1 MENYEFERGALMKR
15 TFGKILSFALV
26 LAMVLSMVPAV
37 LAASATDTSAYL
49 APGSNETFTYSYTG
63 TTGSAPNMA
72 ELFWVSSKEDVATV
86 TNSKAPNSSKETQTV
101 TAVSAGTTTISVWK
115 NEADYKKNGSN
126 YYSGSALKTWTVTV
140 TEWKVTL
147 SFSGSSSGWYYG
159 SGSSS
164 TTTISAGEKKTL
176 TATVTGPQGKV
187 ANAKVKFEVASGNQ
201 TMLHFDSLSST
212 GYSSTKDVTVSSGYS
227 STATSGTAAVDVY
240 GGSKGGFVTITATIV
255 GVDTS
260 KNTNAKATITPR
272 VIGPESWTVSLPTA
286 QQTMTIKKND
296 YSQKLTPSVVTG
308 NSSSTV
314 SGAKFVYK
322 FLEKRSPAV
331 ADKSEY
337 VLSDSSYY
345 MQVYDGSITPYRVT
359 SGPVKVRVY
368 VEGYVNNDDPD
379 AYPYAE
385 ASIMITDSTANGVSI
400 DYKNESTKFKMNN
413 GTYVLAC
420 KDTNNGTDVVFTDGT
435 EIVTALT
442 LKATVDSTNATADA
456 KRVTWTTNAPEVARF
471 GVNNSYT
478 GDEATLTTT
487 GAGSVTVTAEVDGKK
502 ATMTFTVWLAREYDK
517 IVTKPDIPTAISS
530 REDAFNSFSQQ
541 LVTVHLSR
549 TDGTVSLP
557 MKNVQFMDSSTIQLK
572 GWIDGFDTLNRVAY
586 FPKTSGADVI
596 ESGTATVSDIMII
609 NQPQDAT
616 YKLNA
621 TVGTLSVTASI
632 TGTNKTLKTFTWYDN
647 NNKAVKTE
655 SVYSTS
661 GTAVATRTSTLNLS
675 DFITSA
681 GSYGFYCVISGGNT
695 GNNTSTSTINTR
707 TAMITIGGDYNVK
720 ITPSASS
727 VKPGD
732 TVTLN
737 AVPQQYN
744 PARKTYTDVTGK
756 TYTVSWTVTEGS
768 DVVTL
773 NSRTGS
779 SVTLTAKSGGTAT
792 ITAET
797 TIDGNKYTGTQKI
810 TVTVPAAEDVRLT
823 LEEDATY
830 VMLDGGKLSDAVK
843 KATSTTPSTFS
854 FTLPTT
860 GTIYSSSSL
869 SSSISAGNKY
879 SASDV
884 SRMAFKPS
892 RSAGSYTID
901 YAAYGTSGQIA
912 TGKLVI
918 MTNAG
923 TVAYHI
929 SANESQT
936 MQVSDFQS
944 VYGSGLSSV
953 KFGTA
958 SDSRG
963 ALYKGSSTS
972 SGKVGSES
980 YYVSTG
986 TTLLKNV
993 TFIAGSST
1001 AKYSVVIP
1009 FTAYG
1014 SNGEANGNLVIYVN
1028 DTHSVYSTGAT
1039 FKSMAIADELAPESN
1054 ASSAY
1059 ITITSVVGGKL
1070 YTQYS
1075 KINSCTALAA
1085 KDLGS
1090 TRFSFSGSNSIDN
1103 LYVLPLADSKTVE
1116 VNYTINGSD
1125 KGTLTFK
1132 VVQQTASSKF
1142 TDVSGSFKWAANS
1155 VDFMSGNGLV
1165 NGISTKNPN
1174 VFGPGQNMTRA
1185 MLVTILY
1192 RAAGEPSVAGIT
1204 NKFTDNKQNQYYYE
1218 PVLWA
1223 SSKGIVNGAT
1233 ATTFDPDGKITREQI
1248 AAILYRYAG
1257 SPAASSS
1264 ALNGFADQSAVSSY
1278 AVTAMQWAV
1287 GNGIITGV
1295 STNGRTTLSAKN
1307 NATRAQV
1314 SVMLHRFLTME
1325 Q

>member
-1 MENYEFERGALMKR
+1 MEICSDKNYEFERGALMKR

-26 LAMVLSMVPAV
+26 LAMVLAMVPAV
-37 LAASATDTSAYL
+37 LAAPKVGDAQYLALGETANLTCTGAKFWISSNPSAVSVTKTATGRATITALSTTSSGWGYGTATISAYEKE
-49 APGSNETFTYSYTG
+49 SDYT
-63 TTGSAPNMA
+63 S
-72 ELFWVSSKEDVATV
+72 
-86 TNSKAPNSSKETQTV
+86 TNY
-101 TAVSAGTTTISVWK
+101 
-115 NEADYKKNGSN
+115 ADRHD
-126 YYSGSALKTWTVTV
+126 ALMTWSVTV
-140 TEWKVTL
+140 SEWKVTL
-147 SFSGSSSGWYYG
+147 SLSGSNSYYG
-159 SGSSS
+159 STS
-164 TTTISAGEKKTL
+164 TDIPAGQYKTL

-187 ANAKVKFEVASGNQ
+187 KDAQVKFSVADAD
-201 TMLHFDSLSST
+201 MIHFDDLSRT
-212 GYSSTKDVTVSSGYS
+212 GTDIVKDVTVSGSNS
-227 STATSGTAAVDVY
+227 STATSGTTSVKLY
-240 GGSKGGFVTITATIV
+240 GGSKGGYVTVTAKIIYNNDAVNEKNENATATV
-255 GVDTS
+255 RPYV
-260 KNTNAKATITPR
+260 
-272 VIGPESWTVSLPTA
+272 VGPEGWTVSLPDSQLAVTL
-286 QQTMTIKKND
+286 KKGRNTNV
-296 YSQKLTPSVVTG
+296 LTPTLKTSS
-308 NSSSTV
+308 NSSAV
-314 SGAKFVYK
+314 SGTEFVYK
-322 FLEKRSPAV
+322 FVTTEGGKEIESGTSTL
-331 ADKSEY
+331 
-337 VLSDSSYY
+337 
-345 MQVYDGSITPYRVT
+345 MQIEPVTYNNTASANITAYST
-359 SGPVKVRVY
+359 CANVKVRVY
-368 VEGYVNNDDPD
+368 VKGYETPGSPHAD
-379 AYPYAE
+379 A
-385 ASIMITDSTANGVSI
+385 MITVTDSTISSLQIG
-400 DYKNESTKFKMNN
+400 YKNSTTANKIAD
-413 GTYVLAC
+413 GSYVLGY
-420 KDTNNGTDVVFTDGT
+420 KDSTDKDGVT
-435 EIVTALT
+435 LSDGRRIVTSPVLAATVTSSKSGNEAVDAARVVWTVNNPSVATFADGSTETTASEVT
-442 LKATVDSTNATADA
+442 LK
-456 KRVTWTTNAPEVARF
+456 
-471 GVNNSYT
+471 
-478 GDEATLTTT
+478 TT
-487 GAGSVTVTAEVDGKK
+487 GAGTVKITAKGDDKTAE
-502 ATMTFTVWLAREYDK
+502 MTLTVWQAREYDN
-517 IVTKPDIPTAISS
+517 ILTKPDIPSAVSDAKQAITKFCEQYASVELKNVYNGRASLKIQESTVQFVSNTSS
-530 REDAFNSFSQQ
+530 AIKLKGTLDAF
-541 LVTVHLSR
+541 
-549 TDGTVSLP
+549 D
-557 MKNVQFMDSSTIQLK
+557 TINK
-572 GWIDGFDTLNRVAY
+572 IAY
-586 FPKTSGADVI
+586 FPATSGGDVI
-596 ESGTATVSDIMII
+596 TSSTASVSSIMLIEE
-609 NQPQDAT
+609 PQDAT

-621 TVGTLSVTASI
+621 AVGTLTVKASI
-632 TGTNKTLKTFTWYDN
+632 IGTGKTLKTFTWYDN
-647 NNKAVKTE
+647 NNKVVDTQTVTNSA
-655 SVYSTS
+655 STY
-661 GTAVATRTSTLNLS
+661 TSTLNLA
-675 DFITSA
+675 DFVTSA
-681 GSYGFYCVISGGNT
+681 GTYGFKCVITGGT
-695 GNNTSTSTINTR
+695 DRVTETIETR
-707 TAMITIGGDYNVK
+707 TAIITIGGDYNVK

-756 TYTVSWTVTEGS
+756 TYTVSWTVTEGG
-768 DVVTL
+768 DVVAL

-810 TVTVPAAEDVRLT
+810 TVTVPAAQDVQLM
-823 LEEDATY
+823 LEEDASY

-912 TGKLVI
+912 TGKIVV

-944 VYGSGLSSV
+944 VYGSGLSYV
-953 KFGTA
+953 RFGTA

-1059 ITITSVVGGKL
+1059 ITITRVTGGKL

-1155 VDFMSGNGLV
+1155 VDFMYGNGLV

-1204 NKFTDNKQNQYYYE
+1204 NKFTDNRQNQYYYE

-1264 ALNGFADQSAVSSY
+1264 ALNGFADRSAVSSY

>member
-1 MENYEFERGALMKR
+1 MKR

-37 LAASATDTSAYL
+37 LAASATDTNAYL
-49 APGSNETFTYSYTG
+49 APGFDETFTYSYTG
-63 TTGSAPNMA
+63 TGTAPDMSQ
-72 ELFWVSSKEDVATV
+72 LFWVSGNEKVATV
-86 TNSKAPNSSKETQTV
+86 TNAPDGSSISKASQTV
-101 TAVSAGTTTISVWK
+101 TAVAAGSTTISVWK
-115 NEADYKKNGSN
+115 NQEDYNKNKNS
-126 YYSGSALKTWTVTV
+126 YYSSALKTWNVTV
-140 TEWKVTL
+140 TGWKVVL
-147 SFSGSSSGWYYG
+147 SFSGSSSGWYG
-159 SGSSS
+159 SGSS
-164 TTTISAGEKKTL
+164 TGTTINAGSKATL
-176 TATVTGPQGKV
+176 TATVTGPAGKV
-187 ANAKVKFEVASGNQ
+187 ENAKVQFTTADKTIALLDNN
-201 TMLHFDSLSST
+201 SSNDQVTKPVSTTSSSWGSSSATT
-212 GYSSTKDVTVSSGYS
+212 G
-227 STATSGTAAVDVY
+227 TATVDVY
-240 GGSKGGFVTITATIV
+240 GGTMGGYVDITATVMV
-255 GVDTS
+255 GDMAVNLS
-260 KNTNAKATITPR
+260 TNPDATATITPY
-272 VIGPESWTVSLPTA
+272 INGPEGWTVSLPENQRTL
-286 QQTMTIKKND
+286 TIKKTDNTQ
-296 YSQKLTPSVVTG
+296 YLKPTVTG
-308 NSSSTV
+308 LSGSTQPE
-314 SGAKFVYK
+314 FVYK
-322 FLEKRSPAV
+322 FVNGSSV
-331 ADKSEY
+331 
-337 VLSDSSYY
+337 SDSSTY
-345 MQVYDGSITPYRVT
+345 MQIASNGRITPRMTCQNV
-359 SGPVKVRVY
+359 VVRVY
-368 VEGYVNNDDPD
+368 VKGYTGDTN
-379 AYPYAE
+379 PYAE
-385 ASIMITDSTANGVSI
+385 TSITITDSTANGVSI
-400 DYKNESTKFKMNN
+400 DYKTEDTKFKMNN
-413 GTYVLAC
+413 GTYVLAY
-420 KDTNNGTDVVFTDGT
+420 KDTNNGTSVEFDDGT
-435 EIVTALT
+435 RIVTALE
-442 LKATVDSTNATADA
+442 LKATVDSTNAAADA
-456 KRVTWTTNAPEVARF
+456 KRVTWTTNAPNVARF
-471 GVNNSYT
+471 GINNSYT
-478 GDEATLTTT
+478 GNEATLTTT

-502 ATMTFTVWLAREYDK
+502 ATMTFTVWQAREYDQ
-517 IVTKPDIPTAISS
+517 IVTKPDIPTAISN
-530 REDAFNSFSQQ
+530 REDAFNAFSQQ
-541 LVTVHLSR
+541 YVTVHLSR

-557 MKNVQFMDSSTIQLK
+557 MKDVQFVNSSTIQLK
-572 GWIDGFDTLNRVAY
+572 GTIDGFDTLNRIAY
-586 FPKTSGADVI
+586 FPKSGVSDVI
-596 ESGTATVSDIMII
+596 QSGKAELSDIMII

-621 TVGTLSVTASI
+621 TVGTLSVTAS
-632 TGTNKTLKTFTWYDN
+632 TQKNKKLTSFTWYDN
-647 NNKAVKTE
+647 NDKAVKAET
-655 SVYSTS
+655 VNNKVTY
-661 GTAVATRTSTLNLS
+661 TSTLNLS
-675 DFITSA
+675 DFVTSA
-681 GSYGFYCVISGGNT
+681 GTYGFYCVINGSGN
-695 GNNTSTSTINTR
+695 STIKTR
-707 TAMITIGGDYNVK
+707 TAIITIGGDYNVK

-810 TVTVPAAEDVRLT
+810 TVTVPTAEDVRLM

-944 VYGSGLSSV
+944 VYGSGLSYV
-953 KFGTA
+953 RFGTA

-1059 ITITSVVGGKL
+1059 ITITRVVGGKL

-1155 VDFMSGNGLV
+1155 VDFMYGNGLV

>member
-1 MENYEFERGALMKR
+1 MKR

-37 LAASATDTSAYL
+37 LAASATDTNAYL
-49 APGSNETFTYSYTG
+49 APGFNETFTYSYTG
-63 TTGSAPNMA
+63 TSTPPDMSQ
-72 ELFWVSSKEDVATV
+72 LFWVSGNEKVATV
-86 TNSKAPNSSKETQTV
+86 TNTTDGSSISKASQTV
-101 TAVSAGTTTISVWK
+101 TAVATGSTTISVWK
-115 NEADYKKNGSN
+115 NQEDYNKNKNS
-126 YYSGSALKTWTVTV
+126 YYSSGALKTWNVTV
-140 TEWKVTL
+140 TGWKVVL
-147 SFSGSSSGWYYG
+147 SFSGSNSGWYG
-159 SGSSS
+159 SGFS
-164 TTTISAGEKKTL
+164 TGTTINAGSKATL
-176 TATVTGPQGKV
+176 TATVTGPAGKV
-187 ANAKVKFEVASGNQ
+187 ENAKVKFTTADKTIALLDNNSSNTQVTKPVSTTSSSWGSGSA
-201 TMLHFDSLSST
+201 TT
-212 GYSSTKDVTVSSGYS
+212 G
-227 STATSGTAAVDVY
+227 TATVDVY
-240 GGSKGGFVTITATIV
+240 GGTMGGYVDITATVMV
-255 GVDTS
+255 GDTAVNLS
-260 KNTNAKATITPR
+260 TNPDATATITPY
-272 VIGPESWTVSLPTA
+272 INGPEGWTVSLPENQRTL
-286 QQTMTIKKND
+286 TIKKTDNTQ
-296 YSQKLTPSVVTG
+296 YLKPTVTG
-308 NSSSTV
+308 FSGSTQPE
-314 SGAKFVYK
+314 FVYK
-322 FLEKRSPAV
+322 FVDGSN
-331 ADKSEY
+331 
-337 VLSDSSYY
+337 LSDSSTY
-345 MQVYDGSITPYRVT
+345 MQIASNGRITPRMTCQNV
-359 SGPVKVRVY
+359 VVRVY
-368 VEGYVNNDDPD
+368 VKGYTGDTN
-379 AYPYAE
+379 PYAE
-385 ASIMITDSTANGVSI
+385 TSITITDSTANGLSI
-400 DYKNESTKFKMNN
+400 DYEQENTKFKMNN
-413 GTYVLAC
+413 GTYVLAY
-420 KDTNNGTDVVFTDGT
+420 KDTNNGYDVDFTDGT
-435 EIVTALT
+435 SIVTKFS
-442 LKATVDSTNATADA
+442 LKATVDSTNAAADA
-456 KRVTWTTNAPEVARF
+456 KRVTWTTNDPRVARF
-471 GVNNSYT
+471 GTNNSYT
-478 GDEATLTTT
+478 GDVATLTTT

-502 ATMTFTVWLAREYDK
+502 ATMNFVVWQAREYDQ
-517 IVTKPDIPTAISS
+517 IVTKPDIPTAISN
-530 REDAFNSFSQQ
+530 REDAFNAFSQQ
-541 LVTVHLSR
+541 YVTVHLSR

-557 MKNVQFMDSSTIQLK
+557 MKDVQFVNSSTIQLK
-572 GWIDGFDTLNRVAY
+572 GTIDGFDTLNRIAY
-586 FPKTSGADVI
+586 FPKSGVSDVI
-596 ESGTATVSDIMII
+596 QSGKAELSDIMII

-621 TVGTLSVTASI
+621 TVGTLSVTAS
-632 TGTNKTLKTFTWYDN
+632 TQSNKKLTSFTWYDN
-647 NNKAVKTE
+647 NDKAVKAETV
-655 SVYSTS
+655 SNKVTH
-661 GTAVATRTSTLNLS
+661 TSTLNLS
-675 DFITSA
+675 DFVTSA
-681 GSYGFYCVISGGNT
+681 GTYGFYCVINGSGN
-695 GNNTSTSTINTR
+695 STIKTR
-707 TAMITIGGDYNVK
+707 TAIITIGGDYNVK

-810 TVTVPAAEDVRLT
+810 TVTVPAAEDVRLM

-944 VYGSGLSSV
+944 VYGSGLSYV
-953 KFGTA
+953 RFGTA

-1028 DTHSVYSTGAT
+1028 DTHPVYSTGAT

-1155 VDFMSGNGLV
+1155 VDFMYGNGLV

>member
-1 MENYEFERGALMKR
+1 MKR

-37 LAASATDTSAYL
+37 LAAPATTTGNPQYL
-49 APGSNETFTYSYTG
+49 ALGDT
-63 TTGSAPNMA
+63 A
-72 ELFWVSSKEDVATV
+72 ELTCAEAKYWVSSNPD
-86 TNSKAPNSSKETQTV
+86 
-101 TAVSAGTTTISVWK
+101 AVSVAMTKNGKATITALATTSSGWGYGTATISAYEK
-115 NEADYKKNGSN
+115 KIDDTSMNYADRRD
-126 YYSGSALKTWTVTV
+126 ALMTWSVTV
-140 TEWKVTL
+140 SEWKVTL
-147 SFSGSSSGWYYG
+147 SFSGSSSGWNYG
-159 SGSSS
+159 YGSSS

-187 ANAKVKFEVASGNQ
+187 ANAQVEFKIASSDKE
-201 TMLHFDSLSST
+201 MLHFDSLSST
-212 GYSSTKDVTVSSGYS
+212 SASSTKNVTVSSGYS

-260 KNTNAKATITPR
+260 KNTNATTTITPR

-286 QQTMTIKKND
+286 QQTMTIKRTD

-308 NSSSTV
+308 SSSSAV
-314 SGAKFVYK
+314 SGAKFVYRFVNGDK
-322 FLEKRSPAV
+322 LENTSK
-331 ADKSEY
+331 
-337 VLSDSSYY
+337 Y
-345 MQVYDGSITPYRVT
+345 MQVYTDGSITPYQVT
-359 SGPVKVRVY
+359 EGPVRVRAY
-368 VEGYVNNDDPD
+368 VEGYVDNKNPA

-385 ASIMITDSTANGVSI
+385 ASIMITDSTANSVSI
-400 DYKNESTKFKMNN
+400 DYKTEDTKFKMNN
-413 GTYVLAC
+413 GTYVLAH
-420 KDTNNGTDVVFTDGT
+420 KDTDNDKDVIFDDGT
-435 EIVTALT
+435 RIVTALD
-442 LKATVDSTNATADA
+442 LKATVDSTSAAADA
-456 KRVTWTTNAPEVARF
+456 KRVTWTTNDPSVARF
-471 GVNNSYT
+471 GTNNSYT

-502 ATMTFTVWLAREYDK
+502 ATMNFVVWQAREYDQ

-530 REDAFNSFSQQ
+530 REDAFNAFSEQY
-541 LVTVHLSR
+541 VTVHLSR

-557 MKNVQFMDSSTIQLK
+557 MKDVQFVNNSQIKLK
-572 GWIDGFDTLNRVAY
+572 GTINGFDTVNRVAY
-586 FPKTSGADVI
+586 FPMKDDKHPEKNVSDVI
-596 ESGTATVSDIMII
+596 ESRTATLSDIMII

-632 TGTNKTLKTFTWYDN
+632 QNNKKLTSFTWYDN
-647 NNKAVKTE
+647 NDKAIKAETVSNKVT
-655 SVYSTS
+655 Y
-661 GTAVATRTSTLNLS
+661 TSTLNLS
-675 DFITSA
+675 DFVTSA
-681 GSYGFYCVISGGNT
+681 GTYGFYCVINGSD
-695 GNNTSTSTINTR
+695 SSTIKTR
-707 TAMITIGGDYNVK
+707 TAIITIGGDYNVK

-1155 VDFMSGNGLV
+1155 VDFMYGNGLV

-1325 Q
+1325 R

>member
-1 MENYEFERGALMKR
+1 MKR

-37 LAASATDTSAYL
+37 LAAPKAGDPQYL
-49 APGSNETFTYSYTG
+49 ALGETANLTCTG
-63 TTGSAPNMA
+63 AKY
-72 ELFWVSSKEDVATV
+72 WVSS
-86 TNSKAPNSSKETQTV
+86 NPS
-101 TAVSAGTTTISVWK
+101 AVSVTKMANGRATITALSTTSSGWGYGTATISAYEK
-115 NEADYKKNGSN
+115 ESDYTSTNYADRHD
-126 YYSGSALKTWTVTV
+126 ALMTWSVTV
-140 TEWKVTL
+140 SEWKVTL
-147 SFSGSSSGWYYG
+147 SFSGSSSGWNYG
-159 SGSSS
+159 YGSSS

-187 ANAKVKFEVASGNQ
+187 ANAKVKFEVAASNKD
-201 TMLHFDSLSST
+201 MLHFDSLSST

-260 KNTNAKATITPR
+260 KNTNATTTITPR

-286 QQTMTIKKND
+286 QQSMTIKRTD

-308 NSSSTV
+308 SGSSAV
-314 SGAKFVYK
+314 SGAKFVYR
-322 FLEKRSPAV
+322 FV
-331 ADKSEY
+331 KSENE
-337 VLSDSSYY
+337 LENTSKY
-345 MQVYDGSITPYRVT
+345 MQVYTDGSITPYQVT
-359 SGPVKVRVY
+359 TEGPVRVRAY
-368 VEGYVNNDDPD
+368 VEGYVDNNNPG

-385 ASIMITDSTANGVSI
+385 ASIMITDSTANGLSI
-400 DYKNESTKFKMNN
+400 DYEQENTKFKMNN
-413 GTYVLAC
+413 GTYVLAY
-420 KDTNNGTDVVFTDGT
+420 KDTNNGYDVDFTDGT
-435 EIVTALT
+435 SIVTKFS
-442 LKATVDSTNATADA
+442 LKATVDSTNAAADA
-456 KRVTWTTNAPEVARF
+456 KRVTWTTNDPSVARF
-471 GVNNSYT
+471 GTNNSYT
-478 GDEATLTTT
+478 GDVATLTTT

-502 ATMTFTVWLAREYDK
+502 ATMNFVVWQAREYDK
-517 IVTKPDIPTAISS
+517 IVTKPDIPTAISN
-530 REDAFNSFSQQ
+530 REDAFNAFSQQ
-541 LVTVHLSR
+541 YVTVHLSR

-557 MKNVQFMDSSTIQLK
+557 MKDVQFVNSSTIQLK
-572 GWIDGFDTLNRVAY
+572 GTIDGFDTLNRIAY
-586 FPKTSGADVI
+586 FPKSGVSDVI
-596 ESGTATVSDIMII
+596 ESGKATLSDIMII

-621 TVGTLSVTASI
+621 TVGTLSVTAS
-632 TGTNKTLKTFTWYDN
+632 TQSNKKLTSFTWYDN
-647 NNKAVKTE
+647 NDKAVKAETV
-655 SVYSTS
+655 SNKVTH
-661 GTAVATRTSTLNLS
+661 TSTLNLS
-675 DFITSA
+675 DFVTSA
-681 GSYGFYCVISGGNT
+681 GTYGFYCVINGSGN
-695 GNNTSTSTINTR
+695 STIKTR
-707 TAMITIGGDYNVK
+707 TAIITIGGDYNVK

-810 TVTVPAAEDVRLT
+810 TVTVPAAEDVRLM
-823 LEEDATY
+823 LEEDASY

-1028 DTHSVYSTGAT
+1028 DTHPVYSTGAT

-1155 VDFMSGNGLV
+1155 VDFMYGNGLV

>member
-1 MENYEFERGALMKR
+1 MKR

-37 LAASATDTSAYL
+37 LAAPKAGDPQYL
-49 APGSNETFTYSYTG
+49 ALGETANLTCTG
-63 TTGSAPNMA
+63 AKY
-72 ELFWVSSKEDVATV
+72 WVSS
-86 TNSKAPNSSKETQTV
+86 NPS
-101 TAVSAGTTTISVWK
+101 AVSVTKMANGRATITALSTTSSGWGYGTATISAYEKESDYTSTNYADK
-115 NEADYKKNGSN
+115 ND
-126 YYSGSALKTWTVTV
+126 ALMTWRVTV
-140 TEWKVTL
+140 SEWKVTL
-147 SFSGSSSGWYYG
+147 SFSGSSSGWNYG
-159 SGSSS
+159 YGSSS

-187 ANAKVKFEVASGNQ
+187 ANAKVKFEVAASNKD
-201 TMLHFDSLSST
+201 MLHFDSLSST

-260 KNTNAKATITPR
+260 KNTNATTTITPR

-286 QQTMTIKKND
+286 QQSMTIKRTD

-308 NSSSTV
+308 SGSSAV
-314 SGAKFVYK
+314 SGAKFVYR
-322 FLEKRSPAV
+322 FV
-331 ADKSEY
+331 KSENE
-337 VLSDSSYY
+337 LENTSKY
-345 MQVYDGSITPYRVT
+345 MQVYTDGSITPYQVT
-359 SGPVKVRVY
+359 TEGPVRVRAY
-368 VEGYVNNDDPD
+368 VEGYVDNNNPG

-385 ASIMITDSTANGVSI
+385 ASIMITDSTANGLSI
-400 DYKNESTKFKMNN
+400 DYEQENTKFKMNN
-413 GTYVLAC
+413 GTYVLAY
-420 KDTNNGTDVVFTDGT
+420 KDTNNGYDVDFTDGT
-435 EIVTALT
+435 SIVTKFS
-442 LKATVDSTNATADA
+442 LKATVDSTNAAADA

-471 GVNNSYT
+471 GTNNSYT
-478 GDEATLTTT
+478 GDVATLTTT
-487 GAGSVTVTAEVDGKK
+487 GAGNVTVTAEVDGKK
-502 ATMTFTVWLAREYDK
+502 ATMNFVVWQAREYDK
-517 IVTKPDIPTAISS
+517 IVTKPDIPTAISN
-530 REDAFNSFSQQ
+530 REDAFNAFSQQ
-541 LVTVHLSR
+541 YVTVHLSR

-557 MKNVQFMDSSTIQLK
+557 MKDVQFVNSSTIQLK
-572 GWIDGFDTLNRVAY
+572 GTIDGFDTLNRIAY
-586 FPKTSGADVI
+586 FPKSGVSDVI
-596 ESGTATVSDIMII
+596 ESGKATLSDIMII

-621 TVGTLSVTASI
+621 TVGTLSVTAS
-632 TGTNKTLKTFTWYDN
+632 TQSNKKLTSFTWYDN
-647 NNKAVKTE
+647 NDKAVKADTV
-655 SVYSTS
+655 SNKVTH
-661 GTAVATRTSTLNLS
+661 TSTLNLS
-675 DFITSA
+675 DFVTSA
-681 GSYGFYCVISGGNT
+681 GTYGFYCVINGSGN
-695 GNNTSTSTINTR
+695 STIKTR
-707 TAMITIGGDYNVK
+707 TAIITIGGDYNVK

-779 SVTLTAKSGGTAT
+779 SVTLTAKSGGTAKL
-792 ITAET
+792 TAKT
-797 TIDGNKYTGTQKI
+797 TIDGKEYTGTKDI
-810 TVTVPAAEDVRLT
+810 TVTVPAAEDVQLM

-953 KFGTA
+953 RFGTA

-1075 KINSCTALAA
+1075 KINSCTALAS

-1132 VVQQTASSKF
+1132 VVQQTASSRF

-1155 VDFMSGNGLV
+1155 VDFMYGNGLV

>member
-1 MENYEFERGALMKR
+1 MKR

-37 LAASATDTSAYL
+37 LAASATDTNAYL
-49 APGSNETFTYSYTG
+49 APGFDETFTYSYTG
-63 TTGSAPNMA
+63 TGTGTAPDMSQ
-72 ELFWVSSKEDVATV
+72 LFWVSGNEKVATV
-86 TNSKAPNSSKETQTV
+86 TNTTDGSSISKASQTV
-101 TAVSAGTTTISVWK
+101 TAVAAGSTTISVWK
-115 NEADYKKNGSN
+115 NQEDYNKNKNN
-126 YYSGSALKTWTVTV
+126 YYSSSALKTWNVTV
-140 TEWKVTL
+140 TGWKVVL
-147 SFSGSSSGWYYG
+147 SFSGSNSGWYG
-159 SGSSS
+159 SGSS
-164 TTTISAGEKKTL
+164 TGTTINAGSKATL
-176 TATVTGPQGKV
+176 TATVTGPAGKV
-187 ANAKVKFEVASGNQ
+187 ENAKVKFTTADKTIALLDNNSNNTQVTKPVS
-201 TMLHFDSLSST
+201 TTSSNWGSSSATT
-212 GYSSTKDVTVSSGYS
+212 G
-227 STATSGTAAVDVY
+227 TATVDVY
-240 GGSKGGFVTITATIV
+240 GGTMGGYVDITATVMV
-255 GVDTS
+255 G
-260 KNTNAKATITPR
+260 NTVVNLSTNPDATATITPY
-272 VIGPESWTVSLPTA
+272 INGPEGWTVSLPENQRTL
-286 QQTMTIKKND
+286 TIKKTD
-296 YSQKLTPSVVTG
+296 STQYLKPTATG
-308 NSSSTV
+308 LSGSTQPE
-314 SGAKFVYK
+314 FVYK
-322 FLEKRSPAV
+322 FVIGS
-331 ADKSEY
+331 S
-337 VLSDSSYY
+337 LSDSSDY
-345 MQVYDGSITPYRVT
+345 MQIASNGRITPRKTCQNV
-359 SGPVKVRVY
+359 VVRVY
-368 VEGYVNNDDPD
+368 VKGYTGDTN
-379 AYPYAE
+379 PYAE
-385 ASIMITDSTANGVSI
+385 TSITITDSTANGLSI
-400 DYKNESTKFKMNN
+400 DYKNENTKFKMNN

-420 KDTNNGTDVVFTDGT
+420 KDTDNGKDVDFADGT
-435 EIVTALT
+435 CIVTALD
-442 LKATVDSTNATADA
+442 LKATVDSTNAAADA
-456 KRVTWTTNAPEVARF
+456 KRVTWKTDDASVARF

-478 GDEATLTTT
+478 GDVATLTTT
-487 GAGSVTVTAEVDGKK
+487 GTGRVTVTAEVDGKK
-502 ATMTFTVWLAREYDK
+502 ATMTFTVWQAREYDQ
-517 IVTKPDIPTAISS
+517 IVTKPDIPTAISN
-530 REDAFNSFSQQ
+530 REDAFNAFSQQ
-541 LVTVHLSR
+541 YVTVHLSR

-557 MKNVQFMDSSTIQLK
+557 MKDVQFVNNSQIKLK
-572 GWIDGFDTLNRVAY
+572 GTINGFDTVNRVAY
-586 FPKTSGADVI
+586 FPMKDDKHPEKNVSDVI
-596 ESGTATVSDIMII
+596 ESRTATLSDIMII

-621 TVGTLSVTASI
+621 TVGTLSVTAS
-632 TGTNKTLKTFTWYDN
+632 TQNSKTLSTFTWYDN
-647 NNKAVKTE
+647 NDKAVKTE
-655 SVYSTS
+655 SVGNKVTH
-661 GTAVATRTSTLNLS
+661 TSTLNLS
-675 DFITSA
+675 DFVTSA
-681 GSYGFYCVISGGNT
+681 GTYGFYCVINGT
-695 GNNTSTSTINTR
+695 NNSTIKTR
-707 TAMITIGGDYNVK
+707 TAIITIGGDYNVK

-810 TVTVPAAEDVRLT
+810 TVTVPTAEDVRLM

-944 VYGSGLSSV
+944 VYGSGLSYV
-953 KFGTA
+953 RFGTA

-1028 DTHSVYSTGAT
+1028 DTHPVYSTGAT

-1059 ITITSVVGGKL
+1059 ITITRVVGGKL

-1155 VDFMSGNGLV
+1155 VDFMYGNGLV

>member
-1 MENYEFERGALMKR
+1 MKR

-26 LAMVLSMVPAV
+26 LAMVLAMVPAV
-37 LAASATDTSAYL
+37 LAAPKVGDAQYLALGETANLTCTGAKFWISSNPSAVSVTKTATGRATITALSTTSSGWGYGTATISAYEKE
-49 APGSNETFTYSYTG
+49 SDYT
-63 TTGSAPNMA
+63 S
-72 ELFWVSSKEDVATV
+72 
-86 TNSKAPNSSKETQTV
+86 TNY
-101 TAVSAGTTTISVWK
+101 
-115 NEADYKKNGSN
+115 ADRHD
-126 YYSGSALKTWTVTV
+126 ALMTWSVTV
-140 TEWKVTL
+140 SEWKVTL
-147 SFSGSSSGWYYG
+147 SFSGSSSGWNYG
-159 SGSSS
+159 YGSSS

-187 ANAKVKFEVASGNQ
+187 ANAKVKFEVAASNKD
-201 TMLHFDSLSST
+201 MLHFDSLSST

-260 KNTNAKATITPR
+260 KNTNATTTITPR

-286 QQTMTIKKND
+286 QQSMTIKRTD

-308 NSSSTV
+308 SGSAAV
-314 SGAKFVYK
+314 SGAKFVYRFVNGDK
-322 FLEKRSPAV
+322 LENTSK
-331 ADKSEY
+331 
-337 VLSDSSYY
+337 Y
-345 MQVYDGSITPYRVT
+345 MQVYTDGSITPYQVT
-359 SGPVKVRVY
+359 EGPVRVRAY
-368 VEGYVNNDDPD
+368 VEGYVDNNNPG

-385 ASIMITDSTANGVSI
+385 ASIMITDSTANGLSI
-400 DYKNESTKFKMNN
+400 DYEQENTKFKMNN
-413 GTYVLAC
+413 GTYVLAY
-420 KDTNNGTDVVFTDGT
+420 KDTNNGYDVDFTDGT
-435 EIVTALT
+435 SIVTKFS
-442 LKATVDSTNATADA
+442 LKATVDSTNAAADA
-456 KRVTWTTNAPEVARF
+456 KRVTWTTNDPSVARF
-471 GVNNSYT
+471 GTNNSYT
-478 GDEATLTTT
+478 GDVATLTTT

-502 ATMTFTVWLAREYDK
+502 ATMTFTVWQAREYDQ
-517 IVTKPDIPTAISS
+517 IVTKPDIPTAISN
-530 REDAFNSFSQQ
+530 REDAFNAFSQQ
-541 LVTVHLSR
+541 YVTVHLSR

-557 MKNVQFMDSSTIQLK
+557 MKDVQFVNSSTIQLK
-572 GWIDGFDTLNRVAY
+572 GTIDGFDTLNRIAY
-586 FPKTSGADVI
+586 FPKSGVSDVI
-596 ESGTATVSDIMII
+596 ESGKATLSDIMII

-621 TVGTLSVTASI
+621 TVGTLSVTAS
-632 TGTNKTLKTFTWYDN
+632 TQSNKKLTSFTWYDN
-647 NNKAVKTE
+647 NDKAVKAETV
-655 SVYSTS
+655 SNKVTH
-661 GTAVATRTSTLNLS
+661 TSTLNLS
-675 DFITSA
+675 DFVTSA
-681 GSYGFYCVISGGNT
+681 GTYGFYCVINGSGN
-695 GNNTSTSTINTR
+695 STIKTR
-707 TAMITIGGDYNVK
+707 TAIITIGGDYNVK

-727 VKPGD
+727 VKPGN

-810 TVTVPAAEDVRLT
+810 TVTVPAAEDVRLM

-944 VYGSGLSSV
+944 VYGSGLSYV
-953 KFGTA
+953 RFGTA

-1155 VDFMSGNGLV
+1155 VDFMYGNGLV

>member
-1 MENYEFERGALMKR
+1 MKR

-37 LAASATDTSAYL
+37 LAASATDTNAYL
-49 APGSNETFTYSYTG
+49 APGFDETFTYSYTG
-63 TTGSAPNMA
+63 TGTGTAPDMSQ
-72 ELFWVSSKEDVATV
+72 LFWVSGNEKVATV
-86 TNSKAPNSSKETQTV
+86 TNTTDGSSISKASQTV
-101 TAVSAGTTTISVWK
+101 TAVAAGSTTISVWK
-115 NEADYKKNGSN
+115 NQEDYNKNKNN
-126 YYSGSALKTWTVTV
+126 YYSSSALKTWNVTV
-140 TEWKVTL
+140 TGWKVVL
-147 SFSGSSSGWYYG
+147 SFSGSNSGWYG
-159 SGSSS
+159 SGSS
-164 TTTISAGEKKTL
+164 TGTTINAGSKATL
-176 TATVTGPQGKV
+176 TATVTGPAGKV
-187 ANAKVKFEVASGNQ
+187 ENAKVKFTTADKTIALLDNNSNNTQVTKPVS
-201 TMLHFDSLSST
+201 TTSSNWGSSSATT
-212 GYSSTKDVTVSSGYS
+212 G
-227 STATSGTAAVDVY
+227 TATVDVY
-240 GGSKGGFVTITATIV
+240 GGTMGGYVDITATVMV
-255 GVDTS
+255 G
-260 KNTNAKATITPR
+260 NTVVNLSTNPDATATITPY
-272 VIGPESWTVSLPTA
+272 INGPEGWTVSLPENQRTL
-286 QQTMTIKKND
+286 TIKKTDNTQ
-296 YSQKLTPSVVTG
+296 YLKPTATG
-308 NSSSTV
+308 LSGSTQPE
-314 SGAKFVYK
+314 FVYK
-322 FLEKRSPAV
+322 FVIGS
-331 ADKSEY
+331 S
-337 VLSDSSYY
+337 LSDSSDY
-345 MQVYDGSITPYRVT
+345 MQIASNGRITPRKTCQNV
-359 SGPVKVRVY
+359 VVRVY
-368 VEGYVNNDDPD
+368 VKGYTGDTN
-379 AYPYAE
+379 PYAE
-385 ASIMITDSTANGVSI
+385 TSITITDSTANGLSI
-400 DYKNESTKFKMNN
+400 DYKNENTKFKMNN

-420 KDTNNGTDVVFTDGT
+420 KDTDNGKDVDFADGT
-435 EIVTALT
+435 CIVTALD
-442 LKATVDSTNATADA
+442 LKATVDSTNAAADA
-456 KRVTWTTNAPEVARF
+456 KRVTWKTDDASVARF

-478 GDEATLTTT
+478 GDVATLTTT
-487 GAGSVTVTAEVDGKK
+487 GTGRVTVTAEVDGKK
-502 ATMTFTVWLAREYDK
+502 ATMTFTVWQAREYDQ
-517 IVTKPDIPTAISS
+517 IVTKPDIPTAISN
-530 REDAFNSFSQQ
+530 REDAFNAFSQQ
-541 LVTVHLSR
+541 YVTVHLSR

-557 MKNVQFMDSSTIQLK
+557 MKDVQFVNNSQIKLK
-572 GWIDGFDTLNRVAY
+572 GTINGFDTVNRVAY
-586 FPKTSGADVI
+586 FPMKDDKHPEKNVSDVI
-596 ESGTATVSDIMII
+596 ESRTATLSDIMII

-621 TVGTLSVTASI
+621 TVGTLSVTAS
-632 TGTNKTLKTFTWYDN
+632 TQNSKTLSTFTWYDN
-647 NNKAVKTE
+647 NDKAVKTE
-655 SVYSTS
+655 SVGNKVTH
-661 GTAVATRTSTLNLS
+661 TSTLNLS
-675 DFITSA
+675 DFVTSA
-681 GSYGFYCVISGGNT
+681 GTYGFYCVINGT
-695 GNNTSTSTINTR
+695 NNSTIKTR
-707 TAMITIGGDYNVK
+707 TAIITIGGDYNVK

-744 PARKTYTDVTGK
+744 PARKIYTDVTGK

-810 TVTVPAAEDVRLT
+810 TVTVPAAEDVRLM

-923 TVAYHI
+923 TVSYHI

-944 VYGSGLSSV
+944 VYGSGLSYV
-953 KFGTA
+953 RFGTA

-1059 ITITSVVGGKL
+1059 ITITRVVGGKL

-1155 VDFMSGNGLV
+1155 VDFMYGNGLV

-1264 ALNGFADQSAVSSY
+1264 ALNGFTDQSAVSSY

>member
-1 MENYEFERGALMKR
+1 MKR

-37 LAASATDTSAYL
+37 LAAPKVGDAQYLALGETANLTCTGAKFWISSNPSAVSVTKTATGRATITALSTTSSGWGYGTATISAYEKE
-49 APGSNETFTYSYTG
+49 SDYT
-63 TTGSAPNMA
+63 S
-72 ELFWVSSKEDVATV
+72 
-86 TNSKAPNSSKETQTV
+86 TNY
-101 TAVSAGTTTISVWK
+101 
-115 NEADYKKNGSN
+115 ADRHD
-126 YYSGSALKTWTVTV
+126 ALMTWSVTV
-140 TEWKVTL
+140 SEWKVTL
-147 SFSGSSSGWYYG
+147 SFSGSSSGWNYG
-159 SGSSS
+159 YGSSS

-187 ANAKVKFEVASGNQ
+187 ANAKVKFEVAASNKD
-201 TMLHFDSLSST
+201 MLHFDSLSST

-260 KNTNAKATITPR
+260 KNTNATTTITPR

-286 QQTMTIKKND
+286 QQSMTIKRTD

-308 NSSSTV
+308 SSSSAV
-314 SGAKFVYK
+314 SGAKFVYRFVK
-322 FLEKRSPAV
+322 SDGKLENTSV
-331 ADKSEY
+331 
-337 VLSDSSYY
+337 Y
-345 MQVYDGSITPYRVT
+345 MQVYTDGSITPYQVT
-359 SGPVKVRVY
+359 TEGPVRVRAY
-368 VEGYVNNDDPD
+368 VEGYVDNNNPE

-385 ASIMITDSTANGVSI
+385 ASIMITDSTANGLSI
-400 DYKNESTKFKMNN
+400 DYEQENTKFKMNN
-413 GTYVLAC
+413 GTYVLAY
-420 KDTNNGTDVVFTDGT
+420 KDTNNGYDVDFTDGT
-435 EIVTALT
+435 SIVTKFS
-442 LKATVDSTNATADA
+442 LKATVDSTNAAADA
-456 KRVTWTTNAPEVARF
+456 KRVTWTTNDPSVARF
-471 GVNNSYT
+471 GTNNSYT
-478 GDEATLTTT
+478 GDVATLTTT

-502 ATMTFTVWLAREYDK
+502 ATMTFTVWQAREYDQ

-530 REDAFNSFSQQ
+530 REDAFNAFSEQY
-541 LVTVHLSR
+541 VTVHLSR
-549 TDGTVSLP
+549 TDGKVSLP
-557 MKNVQFMDSSTIQLK
+557 MKDVQFVDSSKIQLK
-572 GWIDGFDTLNRVAY
+572 GWIDGFDSLNRIAY
-586 FPKTSGADVI
+586 FPKSGVSDIITSGEAKL
-596 ESGTATVSDIMII
+596 SNIMII

-632 TGTNKTLKTFTWYDN
+632 QNNKKLTSFTWYDN
-647 NNKAVKTE
+647 NDKAVKTE
-655 SVYSTS
+655 TVSDKVTH
-661 GTAVATRTSTLNLS
+661 TSTLNLS
-675 DFITSA
+675 DFVTSA
-681 GSYGFYCVISGGNT
+681 GTYGFYCVINGSD
-695 GNNTSTSTINTR
+695 SSTIKTR
-707 TAMITIGGDYNVK
+707 TAIITIGGDYNVK

-810 TVTVPAAEDVRLT
+810 TVTVPAAEDVRLM
-823 LEEDATY
+823 LEEDASY
-830 VMLDGGKLSDAVK
+830 VMLDGGKLSDAVR

-1028 DTHSVYSTGAT
+1028 DTHPVYSTGAT

-1075 KINSCTALAA
+1075 KINSCTALAS

-1132 VVQQTASSKF
+1132 VVQQTASSRF

-1155 VDFMSGNGLV
+1155 VDFMYGNGLV

>member
-1 MENYEFERGALMKR
+1 MKR

-37 LAASATDTSAYL
+37 LAASATDTNAYL
-49 APGSNETFTYSYTG
+49 APGFDETFTYSYTG
-63 TTGSAPNMA
+63 TGTAPDMSQ
-72 ELFWVSSKEDVATV
+72 LFWVSGNEKVATV
-86 TNSKAPNSSKETQTV
+86 TNAPDGSSISKASQTV
-101 TAVSAGTTTISVWK
+101 TAVAAGSTTISVWK
-115 NEADYKKNGSN
+115 NQEDYNKNKNS
-126 YYSGSALKTWTVTV
+126 YYSSALKTWNVTV
-140 TEWKVTL
+140 TGWKVVL
-147 SFSGSSSGWYYG
+147 SFSGSSSGWYG
-159 SGSSS
+159 SGSS
-164 TTTISAGEKKTL
+164 TGTTINAGSKATL
-176 TATVTGPQGKV
+176 TATVTGPAGKV
-187 ANAKVKFEVASGNQ
+187 ENAKVQFTTADKTIALLDNN
-201 TMLHFDSLSST
+201 SSNDQVTKPVSTTSSSWGSSSATT
-212 GYSSTKDVTVSSGYS
+212 G
-227 STATSGTAAVDVY
+227 TATVDVY
-240 GGSKGGFVTITATIV
+240 GGTMGGYVDITATVMV
-255 GVDTS
+255 GDMAVNLS
-260 KNTNAKATITPR
+260 TNPDATATITPY
-272 VIGPESWTVSLPTA
+272 INGPEGWTVSLPENQRTL
-286 QQTMTIKKND
+286 TIKKTDNTQ
-296 YSQKLTPSVVTG
+296 YLKPTVTG
-308 NSSSTV
+308 LSGSTQPE
-314 SGAKFVYK
+314 FVYK
-322 FLEKRSPAV
+322 FVNGS
-331 ADKSEY
+331 S
-337 VLSDSSYY
+337 LSDSSTY
-345 MQVYDGSITPYRVT
+345 MQIASNGRITPRMTCQNV
-359 SGPVKVRVY
+359 VVRVY
-368 VEGYVNNDDPD
+368 VKGYTGDTN
-379 AYPYAE
+379 PYAE
-385 ASIMITDSTANGVSI
+385 TSITITDSTANGVSI
-400 DYKNESTKFKMNN
+400 DYKTEDTKFKMNN
-413 GTYVLAC
+413 GTYVLAY
-420 KDTNNGTDVVFTDGT
+420 KDTNNGTSVEFDDGT
-435 EIVTALT
+435 RIVTALE
-442 LKATVDSTNATADA
+442 LKAKVDSTNAAADA
-456 KRVTWTTNAPEVARF
+456 KRVTWTTNAPNVARF
-471 GVNNSYT
+471 GINNSYT
-478 GDEATLTTT
+478 GNEATLTTT

-502 ATMTFTVWLAREYDK
+502 ATMTFTVWQAREYDQ
-517 IVTKPDIPTAISS
+517 IVTKPDIPTAISN
-530 REDAFNSFSQQ
+530 REDAFNAFSQQ
-541 LVTVHLSR
+541 YVTVHLSR

-557 MKNVQFMDSSTIQLK
+557 MKDVQFVNSSTIQLK
-572 GWIDGFDTLNRVAY
+572 GTIDGFDTLNRIAY
-586 FPKTSGADVI
+586 FPKSGVSDVI
-596 ESGTATVSDIMII
+596 QSGKAELSDIMII

-621 TVGTLSVTASI
+621 TVGTLSVTAS
-632 TGTNKTLKTFTWYDN
+632 TQKNKKLTSFTWYDN
-647 NNKAVKTE
+647 NDKAVKAET
-655 SVYSTS
+655 VNNKVTY
-661 GTAVATRTSTLNLS
+661 TSTLNLS
-675 DFITSA
+675 DFVTSA
-681 GSYGFYCVISGGNT
+681 GTYGFYCVINGSGN
-695 GNNTSTSTINTR
+695 STIKTR
-707 TAMITIGGDYNVK
+707 TAIITIGGDYNVK

-810 TVTVPAAEDVRLT
+810 TVTVPAAEDVRLM

-944 VYGSGLSSV
+944 VYGSGLSYV
-953 KFGTA
+953 RFGTA

-1059 ITITSVVGGKL
+1059 ITITRVTGGKL

-1103 LYVLPLADSKTVE
+1103 LYILPLADSKTVE

-1155 VDFMSGNGLV
+1155 VDFMYGNGLV

>member
-1 MENYEFERGALMKR
+1 MKR

-37 LAASATDTSAYL
+37 LAAPKAGDPQYL
-49 APGSNETFTYSYTG
+49 ALGETANLTCTG
-63 TTGSAPNMA
+63 AKY
-72 ELFWVSSKEDVATV
+72 WVSS
-86 TNSKAPNSSKETQTV
+86 NPS
-101 TAVSAGTTTISVWK
+101 AVSVTKMANGRATITALSTTSSGWGYGTATISAYEK
-115 NEADYKKNGSN
+115 ESDYTSTNYADRHD
-126 YYSGSALKTWTVTV
+126 ALMTWSVTV
-140 TEWKVTL
+140 SEWKVTL
-147 SFSGSSSGWYYG
+147 SFSGSSSGWNYG
-159 SGSSS
+159 YGSSS

-187 ANAKVKFEVASGNQ
+187 ANAKVKFEVAASNKD
-201 TMLHFDSLSST
+201 MLHFDSLSST

-260 KNTNAKATITPR
+260 KNTNATTTITPR

-286 QQTMTIKKND
+286 QQSMTIKRTD

-308 NSSSTV
+308 SGSSAV
-314 SGAKFVYK
+314 SGAKFVYR
-322 FLEKRSPAV
+322 FV
-331 ADKSEY
+331 KSENE
-337 VLSDSSYY
+337 LENTSKY
-345 MQVYDGSITPYRVT
+345 MQVYTDGSITPYQVT
-359 SGPVKVRVY
+359 TEGPVRVRAY
-368 VEGYVNNDDPD
+368 VEGYVDNNNPG

-385 ASIMITDSTANGVSI
+385 ASIMITDSTANGLSI
-400 DYKNESTKFKMNN
+400 DYEQENTKFKMNN
-413 GTYVLAC
+413 GTYVLAY
-420 KDTNNGTDVVFTDGT
+420 KDTNNGYDVDFTDGT
-435 EIVTALT
+435 SIVTKFS
-442 LKATVDSTNATADA
+442 LKATVDSTNAAADA
-456 KRVTWTTNAPEVARF
+456 KRVTWTTNDPSVARF
-471 GVNNSYT
+471 GTNNSYT
-478 GDEATLTTT
+478 GDVATLTTT

-502 ATMTFTVWLAREYDK
+502 ATMNFVVWQAREYDK
-517 IVTKPDIPTAISS
+517 IVTKPDIPTAISN
-530 REDAFNSFSQQ
+530 REDAFNAFSQQ
-541 LVTVHLSR
+541 YVTVHLSR

-557 MKNVQFMDSSTIQLK
+557 MKDVQFVNSSTIQLK
-572 GWIDGFDTLNRVAY
+572 GTIDGFDTLNRIAY
-586 FPKTSGADVI
+586 FPKSGVSDVI
-596 ESGTATVSDIMII
+596 ESGKATLSDIMII

-621 TVGTLSVTASI
+621 TVGTLSVTAS
-632 TGTNKTLKTFTWYDN
+632 TQSNKKLTSFTWYDN
-647 NNKAVKTE
+647 NDKAVKAETV
-655 SVYSTS
+655 SNKVTH
-661 GTAVATRTSTLNLS
+661 TSTLNLS
-675 DFITSA
+675 DFVTSA
-681 GSYGFYCVISGGNT
+681 GTYGFYCVINGSGN
-695 GNNTSTSTINTR
+695 STIKTR
-707 TAMITIGGDYNVK
+707 TAIITIGGDYNVK

-810 TVTVPAAEDVRLT
+810 TVTVPAAEDVRLM

-1014 SNGEANGNLVIYVN
+1014 SNGEVNGNLVIYVN

-1059 ITITSVVGGKL
+1059 ITITRVTGGKL

-1155 VDFMSGNGLV
+1155 VDFMYGNGLV

>member
-1 MENYEFERGALMKR
+1 MKR

-37 LAASATDTSAYL
+37 LAAPKVGDAQYLALGETANLTCTGAKFWISSNPSAVSVTKTATGRAAITALSTTSSGWGYGTATISAYEKE
-49 APGSNETFTYSYTG
+49 SDYT
-63 TTGSAPNMA
+63 S
-72 ELFWVSSKEDVATV
+72 
-86 TNSKAPNSSKETQTV
+86 TNY
-101 TAVSAGTTTISVWK
+101 
-115 NEADYKKNGSN
+115 ADRHD
-126 YYSGSALKTWTVTV
+126 ALMTWSVTV
-140 TEWKVTL
+140 SEWKVTL
-147 SFSGSSSGWYYG
+147 SFSGSSSGWNYG
-159 SGSSS
+159 YGSSS

-187 ANAKVKFEVASGNQ
+187 ANAKVKFEVAASNKD
-201 TMLHFDSLSST
+201 MLHFDSLSST

-240 GGSKGGFVTITATIV
+240 GGSKGGFVTITAKIV

-260 KNTNAKATITPR
+260 KNTNATTTITPR

-286 QQTMTIKKND
+286 QQTMTIKRTD

-308 NSSSTV
+308 SGSSAV
-314 SGAKFVYK
+314 SGAKFVYR
-322 FLEKRSPAV
+322 FV
-331 ADKSEY
+331 KSENE
-337 VLSDSSYY
+337 LENTSKY
-345 MQVYDGSITPYRVT
+345 MQVYTDGSITPYQVT
-359 SGPVKVRVY
+359 TEGPVRVRAY
-368 VEGYVNNDDPD
+368 VEGYVDNNNPE

-385 ASIMITDSTANGVSI
+385 AAIMITDSTANGLSI
-400 DYKNESTKFKMNN
+400 DYKNENTKFKMNN

-420 KDTNNGTDVVFTDGT
+420 KDTDNGKDVDFADGT
-435 EIVTALT
+435 CIVTALD
-442 LKATVDSTNATADA
+442 LKATVDSTNAAADA
-456 KRVTWTTNAPEVARF
+456 KRVTWKTDDASVARF

-478 GDEATLTTT
+478 GDVATLTTT
-487 GAGSVTVTAEVDGKK
+487 GTGRVTVTAEVDGKK
-502 ATMTFTVWLAREYDK
+502 DTMTFYVWQAREYDK
-517 IVTKPDIPTAISS
+517 IVTKPDIPTAISN
-530 REDAFNSFSQQ
+530 REDAFNAFSQQ
-541 LVTVHLSR
+541 YVTVHLSR

-557 MKNVQFMDSSTIQLK
+557 MKDVQFVNSSTIQLK
-572 GWIDGFDTLNRVAY
+572 GTIDGFDTLNRIAY
-586 FPKTSGADVI
+586 FPKSGVSDVI
-596 ESGTATVSDIMII
+596 QSGKAELSDIMII

-621 TVGTLSVTASI
+621 TVGTLSVTAS
-632 TGTNKTLKTFTWYDN
+632 TQSNKKLTSFTWYDN
-647 NNKAVKTE
+647 NDKAVKAEMVNNKVT
-655 SVYSTS
+655 Y
-661 GTAVATRTSTLNLS
+661 TSTLNLS
-675 DFITSA
+675 DFVTSA
-681 GSYGFYCVISGGNT
+681 GTYGFYCVINGSGN
-695 GNNTSTSTINTR
+695 STIKTR
-707 TAMITIGGDYNVK
+707 TAIITIGGDYNVK

-810 TVTVPAAEDVRLT
+810 TVTVPAAEDVRLM
-823 LEEDATY
+823 LEEDASY

-944 VYGSGLSSV
+944 VYGSGLSYV
-953 KFGTA
+953 RFGTA

-1028 DTHSVYSTGAT
+1028 DTHPVYSTGAT

-1132 VVQQTASSKF
+1132 VVQQTASSRF

-1155 VDFMSGNGLV
+1155 VDFMYGNGLV

>member
-37 LAASATDTSAYL
+37 LAAPAVGDALYL
-49 APGSNETFTYSYTG
+49 APGETRTLKCKNVNGKTATYWRSSNDSAVRVVGGSDGTATITAVAGSSSYYGYSATI
-63 TTGSAPNMA
+63 SAYENA
-72 ELFWVSSKEDVATV
+72 SNVNSSSYKEALMTWEVTV
-86 TNSKAPNSSKETQTV
+86 TN
-101 TAVSAGTTTISVWK
+101 
-115 NEADYKKNGSN
+115 
-126 YYSGSALKTWTVTV
+126 WTL
-140 TEWKVTL
+140 TL
-147 SFSGSSSGWYYG
+147 
-159 SGSSS
+159 S
-164 TTTISAGEKKTL
+164 TTT
-176 TATVTGPQGKV
+176 
-187 ANAKVKFEVASGNQ
+187 SGSY
-201 TMLHFDSLSST
+201 DYGYGSST
-212 GYSSTKDVTVSSGYS
+212 S
-227 STATSGTAAVDVY
+227 AALE
-240 GGSKGGFVTITATIV
+240 
-255 GVDTS
+255 
-260 KNTNAKATITPR
+260 P
-272 VIGPESWTVSLPTA
+272 
-286 QQTMTIKKND
+286 
-296 YSQKLTPSVVTG
+296 
-308 NSSSTV
+308 
-314 SGAKFVYK
+314 GA
-322 FLEKRSPAV
+322 S
-331 ADKSEY
+331 
-337 VLSDSSYY
+337 
-345 MQVYDGSITPYRVT
+345 
-359 SGPVKVRVY
+359 
-368 VEGYVNNDDPD
+368 
-379 AYPYAE
+379 
-385 ASIMITDSTANGVSI
+385 
-400 DYKNESTKFKMNN
+400 
-413 GTYVLAC
+413 
-420 KDTNNGTDVVFTDGT
+420 
-435 EIVTALT
+435 LT
-442 LKATVDSTNATADA
+442 LKATVTGPKGRAGDVIVGFASQYKSIATVGGAE
-456 KRVTWTTNAPEVARF
+456 TTI
-471 GVNNSYT
+471 GSYYVNNSGNGESTVSVAAAGGNGPSVITAYLLKKVST
-478 GDEATLTTT
+478 GGDWPEGSTT
-487 GAGSVTVTAEVDGKK
+487 GTKDYKMVTDANGNPITK
-502 ATMTFTVWLAREYDK
+502 TFTVTVGGQAGYDLTLPDAQQNMT
-517 IVTKPDIPTAISS
+517 IVYNATPTKLTPTLKRYGQSVSNKTFVYTSS
-530 REDAFNSFSQQ
+530 DTATLIVGSDGTLYPQ
-541 LVTVHLSR
+541 SR
-549 TDGTVSLP
+549 T
-557 MKNVQFMDSSTIQLK
+557 
-572 GWIDGFDTLNRVAY
+572 
-586 FPKTSGADVI
+586 
-596 ESGTATVSDIMII
+596 GTATVTVTVSGMTNTLSATSKITIVPTKAGGVTIDVGDTKVGGTTISAAELKRELSKGNRFFGVMDTTKNGNAII
-609 NQPQDAT
+609 AT
-616 YKLNA
+616 PEEMLTSVTLTA
-621 TVGTLSVTASI
+621 TVDSDNTSDASRVQWSIPAASKGYISFSGNKTTFIGASVTVNMLKA
-632 TGTNKTLKTFTWYDN
+632 GTK
-647 NNKAVKTE
+647 
-655 SVYSTS
+655 
-661 GTAVATRTSTLNLS
+661 
-675 DFITSA
+675 
-681 GSYGFYCVISGGNT
+681 
-695 GNNTSTSTINTR
+695 
-707 TAMITIGGDYNVK
+707 
-720 ITPSASS
+720 
-727 VKPGD
+727 
-732 TVTLN
+732 VTLN
-737 AVPQQYN
+737 ASVDGSKDATYTFDIWQGVCYKDAKAPAVAGPISSVIDTIKNLKERDIEVTLVQADNTMYLPVKDATPVKGSDNKYTFRVELDGKYTSDKIFYYPINGNRTVTTDAVAISEITIEDQPESSVTYKLDGTSMKLTVSAYTGGNTFTKFIWYNGQSNAVKTDTSMNGKTYGISELDLSEVITAPGSYSFYCKIMVSDTNYVISNISSVSVGGEYFVQINLNNSGTIKPGDVVTATATPQQYN
-744 PARKTYTDVTGK
+744 PLTKKYVAVTGK
-756 TYTVSWTVTEGS
+756 NPTISWSSSDTAIAKVDATGTSVKVTA
-768 DVVTL
+768 V
-773 NSRTGS
+773 
-779 SVTLTAKSGGTAT
+779 SGGTAKL
-792 ITAET
+792 TAKT
-797 TIDGNKYTGTQKI
+797 TIDGKDYTGTKDI

-963 ALYKGSSTS
+963 ALYRGSSTS

-1028 DTHSVYSTGAT
+1028 DTHSVSSTGAT

-1155 VDFMSGNGLV
+1155 VDFMYGNGLV

>member
-15 TFGKILSFALV
+15 TFGRILSFALV
-26 LAMVLSMVPAV
+26 LAMLLAMVPAV
-37 LAASATDTSAYL
+37 LAATTTQTGDAQYL
-49 APGSNETFTYSYTG
+49 APGETKTLTCTGATYWRSDNDSAVRVKG
-63 TTGSAPNMA
+63 STGSATITA
-72 ELFWVSSKEDVATV
+72 VTGGSSYNGYSATISAYAKESDYTAADYSKRDNPIMSWKVTV
-86 TNSKAPNSSKETQTV
+86 TN
-101 TAVSAGTTTISVWK
+101 
-115 NEADYKKNGSN
+115 
-126 YYSGSALKTWTVTV
+126 WTL
-140 TEWKVTL
+140 TL
-147 SFSGSSSGWYYG
+147 SMTASGNY
-159 SGSSS
+159 GSSS
-164 TTTISAGEKKTL
+164 TSAALE
-176 TATVTGPQGKV
+176 P
-187 ANAKVKFEVASGNQ
+187 
-201 TMLHFDSLSST
+201 
-212 GYSSTKDVTVSSGYS
+212 
-227 STATSGTAAVDVY
+227 
-240 GGSKGGFVTITATIV
+240 
-255 GVDTS
+255 
-260 KNTNAKATITPR
+260 
-272 VIGPESWTVSLPTA
+272 
-286 QQTMTIKKND
+286 
-296 YSQKLTPSVVTG
+296 
-308 NSSSTV
+308 
-314 SGAKFVYK
+314 GA
-322 FLEKRSPAV
+322 
-331 ADKSEY
+331 
-337 VLSDSSYY
+337 
-345 MQVYDGSITPYRVT
+345 G
-359 SGPVKVRVY
+359 
-368 VEGYVNNDDPD
+368 
-379 AYPYAE
+379 
-385 ASIMITDSTANGVSI
+385 
-400 DYKNESTKFKMNN
+400 
-413 GTYVLAC
+413 
-420 KDTNNGTDVVFTDGT
+420 
-435 EIVTALT
+435 LT
-442 LKATVDSTNATADA
+442 LKATVTGPKGRADEVVVGFESQYSSIATVGGAATAIGDYY
-456 KRVTWTTNAPEVARF
+456 
-471 GVNNSYT
+471 VNNSGNGESTVRVAAAGGNGPSVITAYLLKKT
-478 GDEATLTTT
+478 PNNSGTNSANFVIEGAAGKSTYYDYITDANGDPIT
-487 GAGSVTVTAEVDGKK
+487 K
-502 ATMTFTVWLAREYDK
+502 TFTVTVGGQAGYDLTLPDAQQNLTIVYSATPTKLTPTLKRYGQSVSNKTFEYTSSDTATL
-517 IVTKPDIPTAISS
+517 IVDSDGTLYP
-530 REDAFNSFSQQ
+530 Q
-541 LVTVHLSR
+541 SR
-549 TDGTVSLP
+549 T
-557 MKNVQFMDSSTIQLK
+557 
-572 GWIDGFDTLNRVAY
+572 
-586 FPKTSGADVI
+586 
-596 ESGTATVSDIMII
+596 GTATV
-609 NQPQDAT
+609 
-616 YKLNA
+616 
-621 TVGTLSVTASI
+621 TVTVKGMTNTLSVTSKVTIVPTKASGLTIDVANATTKRELGKGNLFFGVMDTTKNGNSNITVPSEMLTSIQLTATVDSDTASDANRVQWSIPTASKGYISFSGNKTTATGASVTVNMLKAGEKITVNASVDGSKEASYTFDIWQGICYKDAKAPAIAGPISSVIDTIKNLKERDIEVTLVQSDNTMYLPVKDVTPNASGSNYTFKVELDGKYTTDKTFYYPI
-632 TGTNKTLKTFTWYDN
+632 TGNRTVTTDAVAVSAITIEDQPESSVTYKLDGTSVKLSVSAYTSNNTFTKFIWYN
-647 NNKAVKTE
+647 GQSNAVKTDTNMKGKNYGISE
-655 SVYSTS
+655 LDLSEVITAPGSYSFYCKIMVDENNYVISNISSVSVGGEYYVQINLNNS
-661 GTAVATRTSTLNLS
+661 GT
-675 DFITSA
+675 I
-681 GSYGFYCVISGGNT
+681 
-695 GNNTSTSTINTR
+695 
-707 TAMITIGGDYNVK
+707 
-720 ITPSASS
+720 
-727 VKPGD
+727 KPGD
-732 TVTLN
+732 VVT
-737 AVPQQYN
+737 ATATPQQYN
-744 PARKTYTDVTGK
+744 PLTKKYVAVTGK
-756 TYTVSWTVTEGS
+756 NPTISWSSSDTAIAKVDTTGTSVKVTA
-768 DVVTL
+768 V
-773 NSRTGS
+773 
-779 SVTLTAKSGGTAT
+779 SGGTAKL
-792 ITAET
+792 TAKT
-797 TIDGNKYTGTQKI
+797 TIDGKDYTGTKDI

-830 VMLDGGKLSDAVK
+830 VMLDGSKLVDAVK

-869 SSSISAGNKY
+869 SSSITAGNKY

-892 RSAGSYTID
+892 RSAGSYTLD

-912 TGKLVI
+912 TGKIVV

-944 VYGSGLSSV
+944 VYGSGLSYV
-953 KFGTA
+953 RFGTA
-958 SDSRG
+958 SDTRG
-963 ALYKGSSTS
+963 ALYKGSSAS

-1039 FKSMAIADELAPESN
+1039 FKSMAIADELAPESG

-1059 ITITSVVGGKL
+1059 ITITRVTGGKL

-1075 KINSCTALAA
+1075 KINSCTELAA

-1116 VNYTINGSD
+1116 VSYTINGSD

-1142 TDVSGSFKWAANS
+1142 TDVSGSYKWAANS
-1155 VDFMSGNGLV
+1155 VDFMYGNGLV

-1174 VFGPGQNMTRA
+1174 AFGPGQNMTRA

-1257 SPAASSS
+1257 SPAASTS
-1264 ALNGFADQSAVSSY
+1264 ALTGFSDQSAVSSY

-1314 SVMLHRFLTME
+1314 SVMLHRFLTLN

>member
-37 LAASATDTSAYL
+37 LAAPATTTGNPQYL
-49 APGSNETFTYSYTG
+49 ALGDT
-63 TTGSAPNMA
+63 A
-72 ELFWVSSKEDVATV
+72 ELTCTGAKYWVSS
-86 TNSKAPNSSKETQTV
+86 NPS
-101 TAVSAGTTTISVWK
+101 AVSVTKTATGRATITALSTTSSGWGYGTATISAYEK
-115 NEADYKKNGSN
+115 EIDDTSTNYADRRD
-126 YYSGSALKTWTVTV
+126 ALMTWSVTV
-140 TEWKVTL
+140 SEWKVTL
-147 SFSGSSSGWYYG
+147 SFSGSSSGWNYG
-159 SGSSS
+159 YGSSS

-187 ANAKVKFEVASGNQ
+187 ANAKVKFEVAASNKD
-201 TMLHFDSLSST
+201 MLHFDSLSST

-260 KNTNAKATITPR
+260 KNTNATTTITPR

-286 QQTMTIKKND
+286 QQTMTIKKTD

-308 NSSSTV
+308 SSSSTV

-322 FLEKRSPAV
+322 FLEKRDPAV
-331 ADKSEY
+331 PGKSEY
-337 VLSDSSYY
+337 VLSDSSNY
-345 MQVYDGSITPYRVT
+345 MQVYTDGSITPYRVT

-385 ASIMITDSTANGVSI
+385 ASIMITDSTANSVSI
-400 DYKNESTKFKMNN
+400 DYKNEDTKFKMNN
-413 GTYVLAC
+413 GTYVLAH
-420 KDTNNGTDVVFTDGT
+420 KDTDNDKDVIFDDGT
-435 EIVTALT
+435 RIVTALE
-442 LKATVDSTNATADA
+442 LKATVDSTNAAADA
-456 KRVTWTTNAPEVARF
+456 KRVTWTTNDPSVARF
-471 GVNNSYT
+471 GTNNSYT
-478 GDEATLTTT
+478 GDVATLTTT
-487 GAGSVTVTAEVDGKK
+487 GTGSVTVTAEVDGKK
-502 ATMTFTVWLAREYDK
+502 ATMNFVVWQAREYDK
-517 IVTKPDIPTAISS
+517 IVTKPDIPTAISN
-530 REDAFNSFSQQ
+530 REDAFNAFSQQ
-541 LVTVHLSR
+541 YVTVHLSR

-557 MKNVQFMDSSTIQLK
+557 MKDVQFVNSSTIQLK
-572 GWIDGFDTLNRVAY
+572 GTIDGFDTLNRIAY
-586 FPKTSGADVI
+586 FPKSGVSDVI
-596 ESGTATVSDIMII
+596 QSGKAELSDIMII

-621 TVGTLSVTASI
+621 TVGTLSVTAS
-632 TGTNKTLKTFTWYDN
+632 TQKNKKLTSFTWYDN
-647 NNKAVKTE
+647 NDKAVKAET
-655 SVYSTS
+655 VNNKVTY
-661 GTAVATRTSTLNLS
+661 TSTLNLS
-675 DFITSA
+675 DFVTSA
-681 GSYGFYCVISGGNT
+681 GTYGFYCVINGSGN
-695 GNNTSTSTINTR
+695 STIKTR
-707 TAMITIGGDYNVK
+707 TAIITIGGDYNVK

-756 TYTVSWTVTEGS
+756 TYTVSWTVTEGG
-768 DVVTL
+768 DVAAL

-810 TVTVPAAEDVRLT
+810 TVTVPAAEDVRLM

-944 VYGSGLSSV
+944 VYGSGLSYV
-953 KFGTA
+953 RFGTA

-1059 ITITSVVGGKL
+1059 ITITRVTGGKL

-1132 VVQQTASSKF
+1132 VVQQTASSRF

-1155 VDFMSGNGLV
+1155 VDFMYGNGLV

>member
-1 MENYEFERGALMKR
+1 MKR

-37 LAASATDTSAYL
+37 LAASATDTNAYL
-49 APGSNETFTYSYTG
+49 APGFDETFTYSYTG
-63 TTGSAPNMA
+63 TGTAPDMSQ
-72 ELFWVSSKEDVATV
+72 LFWVSGNEKVATV
-86 TNSKAPNSSKETQTV
+86 TNTTDGSSISKASQTV
-101 TAVSAGTTTISVWK
+101 TAVAAGSTTISVWK
-115 NEADYKKNGSN
+115 NQEDYNKNKNN
-126 YYSGSALKTWTVTV
+126 YYGSSALKTWNVTV
-140 TEWKVTL
+140 TGWKVVL
-147 SFSGSSSGWYYG
+147 SFSGSNSGWYG
-159 SGSSS
+159 SGSS
-164 TTTISAGEKKTL
+164 TGTTINAGSKATL
-176 TATVTGPQGKV
+176 TATVTGPAGKV
-187 ANAKVKFEVASGNQ
+187 ENAEVKFTTANKTIALLDNNSNNTQVTKPVS
-201 TMLHFDSLSST
+201 TTSSNWGSSSATT
-212 GYSSTKDVTVSSGYS
+212 G
-227 STATSGTAAVDVY
+227 TATVDVY
-240 GGSKGGFVTITATIV
+240 GGTMGGYVDITATVMV
-255 GVDTS
+255 G
-260 KNTNAKATITPR
+260 NTPVNLSTNPDATATITPY
-272 VIGPESWTVSLPTA
+272 INGPEGWTVSLPENQRTL
-286 QQTMTIKKND
+286 TIKKTDNTQ
-296 YSQKLTPSVVTG
+296 YLKPTATG
-308 NSSSTV
+308 LSGSTQPE
-314 SGAKFVYK
+314 FVYK
-322 FLEKRSPAV
+322 FVNGS
-331 ADKSEY
+331 S
-337 VLSDSSYY
+337 LSDSSDY
-345 MQVYDGSITPYRVT
+345 MQIASNGRITPRKTCQNV
-359 SGPVKVRVY
+359 VVRVY
-368 VEGYVNNDDPD
+368 VKGYTGDTN
-379 AYPYAE
+379 PYAE
-385 ASIMITDSTANGVSI
+385 TSITITDSTANGVTI
-400 DYKNESTKFKMNN
+400 DYKTEDTKFKMNN
-413 GTYVLAC
+413 GTYVLAY
-420 KDTNNGTDVVFTDGT
+420 KDTNNSTGYVFDDGT
-435 EIVTALT
+435 RIVTTLE
-442 LKATVDSTNATADA
+442 LKATVDSTNATDDA
-456 KRVTWTTNAPEVARF
+456 RRVTWKTDDPSVARF
-471 GVNNSYT
+471 GTNNSYT
-478 GDEATLTTT
+478 GDVATLTTT
-487 GAGSVTVTAEVDGKK
+487 GTGSVTVTAEVDGKK
-502 ATMTFTVWLAREYDK
+502 ATMTFYVWLAREYDQ
-517 IVTKPDIPTAISS
+517 IVTKPDIPTAISN
-530 REDAFNSFSQQ
+530 REDAFNAFSQQ
-541 LVTVHLSR
+541 YVTVHLSR

-557 MKNVQFMDSSTIQLK
+557 MKDVQFVNSSTIQLK
-572 GWIDGFDTLNRVAY
+572 GTIDGFDTLNRIAY
-586 FPKTSGADVI
+586 FPKSGVSDVI
-596 ESGTATVSDIMII
+596 ESGKATLSDIMII

-621 TVGTLSVTASI
+621 TVGTLSVTAS
-632 TGTNKTLKTFTWYDN
+632 TQNGKKLTSFTWYDN
-647 NNKAVKTE
+647 NNKAVKAETV
-655 SVYSTS
+655 SNKVTH
-661 GTAVATRTSTLNLS
+661 TSTLNLS
-675 DFITSA
+675 DFVTSA
-681 GSYGFYCVISGGNT
+681 GTYGFYCVINGSVN
-695 GNNTSTSTINTR
+695 STIKTR
-707 TAMITIGGDYNVK
+707 TAIITIGGDYNVK

-912 TGKLVI
+912 TGKIVV

-944 VYGSGLSSV
+944 VYGSGLSYV
-953 KFGTA
+953 RFGTA

-1028 DTHSVYSTGAT
+1028 DTHPVYSTGAT

-1059 ITITSVVGGKL
+1059 ITITRVVGGKL

-1155 VDFMSGNGLV
+1155 VDFMYGNGLV

>member
-1 MENYEFERGALMKR
+1 MKR

-26 LAMVLSMVPAV
+26 LAMVLAMVPAV
-37 LAASATDTSAYL
+37 LAAPVKGDPLYL
-49 APGSNETFTYSYTG
+49 APGETKTLNCTNATYWRSSNDNVVRVVGSN
-63 TTGSAPNMA
+63 GSATITA
-72 ELFWVSSKEDVATV
+72 VASSYSGYGATISAYAYQNESDYNSANSSDRKEALMTWEVTV
-86 TNSKAPNSSKETQTV
+86 TNWA
-101 TAVSAGTTTISVWK
+101 I
-115 NEADYKKNGSN
+115 
-126 YYSGSALKTWTVTV
+126 
-140 TEWKVTL
+140 TL
-147 SFSGSSSGWYYG
+147 
-159 SGSSS
+159 S
-164 TTTISAGEKKTL
+164 TTTSGSYDYGYGSSASAALEPG
-176 TATVTGPQGKV
+176 
-187 ANAKVKFEVASGNQ
+187 AS
-201 TMLHFDSLSST
+201 
-212 GYSSTKDVTVSSGYS
+212 
-227 STATSGTAAVDVY
+227 
-240 GGSKGGFVTITATIV
+240 
-255 GVDTS
+255 
-260 KNTNAKATITPR
+260 
-272 VIGPESWTVSLPTA
+272 
-286 QQTMTIKKND
+286 
-296 YSQKLTPSVVTG
+296 
-308 NSSSTV
+308 
-314 SGAKFVYK
+314 
-322 FLEKRSPAV
+322 
-331 ADKSEY
+331 
-337 VLSDSSYY
+337 
-345 MQVYDGSITPYRVT
+345 
-359 SGPVKVRVY
+359 
-368 VEGYVNNDDPD
+368 
-379 AYPYAE
+379 
-385 ASIMITDSTANGVSI
+385 
-400 DYKNESTKFKMNN
+400 
-413 GTYVLAC
+413 
-420 KDTNNGTDVVFTDGT
+420 
-435 EIVTALT
+435 LT
-442 LKATVDSTNATADA
+442 LKATVTGPKDRAGDVIVGFASQYKSIATVGGAE
-456 KRVTWTTNAPEVARF
+456 TTI
-471 GVNNSYT
+471 GSYYVNNSGNGESTVSVAAAGGNGPSVITAYLLKKT
-478 GDEATLTTT
+478 PNASGSEA
-487 GAGSVTVTAEVDGKK
+487 ANFTVEGTAGKK
-502 ATMTFTVWLAREYDK
+502 IYYDYVTDANGNPITKTFTVTVGGQAGYDLTLPDAQQNMT
-517 IVTKPDIPTAISS
+517 IVYNATPTKLTPTLKRYGQSVSNKTFVYTSS
-530 REDAFNSFSQQ
+530 DTATLIVGSDGTLYPQ
-541 LVTVHLSR
+541 SR
-549 TDGTVSLP
+549 T
-557 MKNVQFMDSSTIQLK
+557 
-572 GWIDGFDTLNRVAY
+572 
-586 FPKTSGADVI
+586 
-596 ESGTATVSDIMII
+596 GTATVTVTVSGMTDTLSATSKITIVPTKADGLTIDIANATTKRELEKGNLFFGVMDTTKNGNNNITVPSEMLTSIQLTATVNSDTASDASRVQWSIPAASKGYIAFNGNKTTATGASVTVNMLKAGTKVTVNASIDGSKEATYTFDIWQGICYKDAKAPAIAGPISSVIDTIKNLKERDIEVKLVQSDNTMYLPVKEVTPKASGNNYQFEVELDGKYTSEKTFYYPI
-609 NQPQDAT
+609 NGNRKVTTEAVAVSAITIEDQPESSVT
-616 YKLNA
+616 YKLDGTSMKLTVSAYSGTNTFSKFIWYNGQSNA
-621 TVGTLSVTASI
+621 VKTDTSMSGKNYGISELDLSEVITAPGSYSFYCKIITSDNSYVISNISSVSVGGEYFVQINLNNSGTIKPGDVVTAS
-632 TGTNKTLKTFTWYDN
+632 
-647 NNKAVKTE
+647 
-655 SVYSTS
+655 
-661 GTAVATRTSTLNLS
+661 AT
-675 DFITSA
+675 
-681 GSYGFYCVISGGNT
+681 
-695 GNNTSTSTINTR
+695 
-707 TAMITIGGDYNVK
+707 
-720 ITPSASS
+720 
-727 VKPGD
+727 
-732 TVTLN
+732 
-737 AVPQQYN
+737 PQQYN
-744 PARKTYTDVTGK
+744 PLTKRYVDVTGK
-756 TYTVSWTVTEGS
+756 NPTISWTSSDTAIVKVDSTGTSVKVTA
-768 DVVTL
+768 V
-773 NSRTGS
+773 
-779 SVTLTAKSGGTAT
+779 SGGTAKL
-792 ITAET
+792 TAKT
-797 TIDGNKYTGTQKI
+797 TIDGKEYTGTKDI
-810 TVTVPAAEDVRLT
+810 TVTVPAAEDVQLM

-869 SSSISAGNKY
+869 SSSITAGNKY

-944 VYGSGLSSV
+944 VYGSGLSYV

-986 TTLLKNV
+986 STLLKNV

-1039 FKSMAIADELAPESN
+1039 FKSMAIADELVPESN

-1155 VDFMSGNGLV
+1155 VDFMYGNGLV

-1204 NKFTDNKQNQYYYE
+1204 NKFTDNKENQYYYE

-1264 ALNGFADQSAVSSY
+1264 ALNGFADQNAVSSY

>member
-1 MENYEFERGALMKR
+1 MEICSDKNYEFERGALMKR

-26 LAMVLSMVPAV
+26 LAMVLAMVPAV
-37 LAASATDTSAYL
+37 LAAPKVGDAQYLALGETANLTCTGAKFWISSNPSAVSVTKTATGRATITALSTTSSGWGYGTATISAYEKE
-49 APGSNETFTYSYTG
+49 SDYT
-63 TTGSAPNMA
+63 S
-72 ELFWVSSKEDVATV
+72 
-86 TNSKAPNSSKETQTV
+86 TNY
-101 TAVSAGTTTISVWK
+101 
-115 NEADYKKNGSN
+115 ADRHD
-126 YYSGSALKTWTVTV
+126 ALMTWSVTV
-140 TEWKVTL
+140 SEWKVTL
-147 SFSGSSSGWYYG
+147 SLSGSNSYYG
-159 SGSSS
+159 STS
-164 TTTISAGEKKTL
+164 TDIPAGQYKTL

-187 ANAKVKFEVASGNQ
+187 KDAQVKFSVADAD
-201 TMLHFDSLSST
+201 MIHFDDLSRT
-212 GYSSTKDVTVSSGYS
+212 GTDIVKDVTVSGSNS
-227 STATSGTAAVDVY
+227 STATSGTTSVKLY
-240 GGSKGGFVTITATIV
+240 GGSKGGYVTVTAKIIYNNDAVNEKNENATATV
-255 GVDTS
+255 RPYV
-260 KNTNAKATITPR
+260 
-272 VIGPESWTVSLPTA
+272 VGPEGWTVSLPDSQLAVTL
-286 QQTMTIKKND
+286 KKGRNTNV
-296 YSQKLTPSVVTG
+296 LTPTLKTSS
-308 NSSSTV
+308 NSSAV
-314 SGAKFVYK
+314 SGTEFVYK
-322 FLEKRSPAV
+322 FVTTEGGK
-331 ADKSEY
+331 EIE
-337 VLSDSSYY
+337 SSTSTL
-345 MQVYDGSITPYRVT
+345 MQIEPVTYNNTASANITAYST
-359 SGPVKVRVY
+359 CANVKVRVY
-368 VEGYVNNDDPD
+368 VKGYETPGSPHAD
-379 AYPYAE
+379 A
-385 ASIMITDSTANGVSI
+385 MITVTDSTISSLQIG
-400 DYKNESTKFKMNN
+400 YKNSTTANKIAD
-413 GTYVLAC
+413 GSYVLGY
-420 KDTNNGTDVVFTDGT
+420 KDSTDKDGVT
-435 EIVTALT
+435 LSDGRRIVTSPVLAATVTSSKSGNEAVDAARVVWTVNNPSVATFADGSTETTASEVT
-442 LKATVDSTNATADA
+442 LK
-456 KRVTWTTNAPEVARF
+456 
-471 GVNNSYT
+471 
-478 GDEATLTTT
+478 TT
-487 GAGSVTVTAEVDGKK
+487 GAGTVKITAKGDDKTAE
-502 ATMTFTVWLAREYDK
+502 MTLTVWQAREYDN
-517 IVTKPDIPTAISS
+517 ILTKPDIPSAVSDAKQAITKFCEQYASVELKNVYNGRASLKIQESTVQFVSNTSS
-530 REDAFNSFSQQ
+530 AIKLKGTLDAF
-541 LVTVHLSR
+541 
-549 TDGTVSLP
+549 D
-557 MKNVQFMDSSTIQLK
+557 TINK
-572 GWIDGFDTLNRVAY
+572 IAY
-586 FPKTSGADVI
+586 FPATSGGDVI
-596 ESGTATVSDIMII
+596 TSSTASVSSIMLIEE
-609 NQPQDAT
+609 PQDAT

-621 TVGTLSVTASI
+621 AVGTLTVKASI
-632 TGTNKTLKTFTWYDN
+632 IGTGKTLKTFTWYDN
-647 NNKAVKTE
+647 NNKVVDTQTVTNSA
-655 SVYSTS
+655 STY
-661 GTAVATRTSTLNLS
+661 TSTLNLA
-675 DFITSA
+675 DFVTSA
-681 GSYGFYCVISGGNT
+681 GTYGFKCVITGGT
-695 GNNTSTSTINTR
+695 DRVTETIETR
-707 TAMITIGGDYNVK
+707 TAIITIGGDYNVK

-756 TYTVSWTVTEGS
+756 TYTVSWTVTEGG
-768 DVVTL
+768 DVVAL

-810 TVTVPAAEDVRLT
+810 TVTVPAAQDVQLM
-823 LEEDATY
+823 LEEDASY

-912 TGKLVI
+912 TGKIVV

-944 VYGSGLSSV
+944 VYGSGLSYV
-953 KFGTA
+953 RFGTA

-1039 FKSMAIADELAPESN
+1039 FKSMAIADELAPESG

-1059 ITITSVVGGKL
+1059 ITITRVTGGKL

-1116 VNYTINGSD
+1116 VSYTINGSD

-1155 VDFMSGNGLV
+1155 VDFMYGNGLV

>member
-1 MENYEFERGALMKR
+1 MKR

-37 LAASATDTSAYL
+37 LAASATDTNAYL
-49 APGSNETFTYSYTG
+49 APGFDETFTYSYTG
-63 TTGSAPNMA
+63 TGTGTAPDMSQ
-72 ELFWVSSKEDVATV
+72 LFWVSGNEKVATV
-86 TNSKAPNSSKETQTV
+86 TNTTDGSSISKASQTV
-101 TAVSAGTTTISVWK
+101 TAVAAGSTTISVWK
-115 NEADYKKNGSN
+115 NQEDYNKNKNN
-126 YYSGSALKTWTVTV
+126 YYSSSALKTWNVTV
-140 TEWKVTL
+140 TGWKVVL
-147 SFSGSSSGWYYG
+147 SFSGSNSGWYG
-159 SGSSS
+159 SGSS
-164 TTTISAGEKKTL
+164 TGTTINAGSKATL
-176 TATVTGPQGKV
+176 TATVTGPAGKV
-187 ANAKVKFEVASGNQ
+187 ENAKVKFTTADKTIALLDNNSNNTQVTKPVS
-201 TMLHFDSLSST
+201 TTSSNWGSSSATT
-212 GYSSTKDVTVSSGYS
+212 G
-227 STATSGTAAVDVY
+227 TATVDVY
-240 GGSKGGFVTITATIV
+240 GGTMGGYVDITATVMV
-255 GVDTS
+255 G
-260 KNTNAKATITPR
+260 NTVVNLSTNPDATATITPY
-272 VIGPESWTVSLPTA
+272 INGPEGWTVSLPENQRTL
-286 QQTMTIKKND
+286 TIKKTDNTQ
-296 YSQKLTPSVVTG
+296 YLKPTATG
-308 NSSSTV
+308 LSGSTQPE
-314 SGAKFVYK
+314 FVYK
-322 FLEKRSPAV
+322 FVIGS
-331 ADKSEY
+331 S
-337 VLSDSSYY
+337 LSDSSDY
-345 MQVYDGSITPYRVT
+345 MQIASNGRITPRKTCQNV
-359 SGPVKVRVY
+359 VVRVY
-368 VEGYVNNDDPD
+368 VKGYTGDTN
-379 AYPYAE
+379 PYAE
-385 ASIMITDSTANGVSI
+385 TSITITDSTANGLSI
-400 DYKNESTKFKMNN
+400 DYKNENTKFKMNN

-420 KDTNNGTDVVFTDGT
+420 KDTDNGKDVDFADGT
-435 EIVTALT
+435 CIVTALD
-442 LKATVDSTNATADA
+442 LKATVDSTNAAADA
-456 KRVTWTTNAPEVARF
+456 KRVTWKTDDASVARF

-478 GDEATLTTT
+478 GDVATLTTT
-487 GAGSVTVTAEVDGKK
+487 GTGRVTVTAEVDGKK
-502 ATMTFTVWLAREYDK
+502 ATMTFTVWQAREYDQ
-517 IVTKPDIPTAISS
+517 IVTKPDIPTAISN
-530 REDAFNSFSQQ
+530 REDAFNAFSQQ
-541 LVTVHLSR
+541 YVTVHLSR

-557 MKNVQFMDSSTIQLK
+557 MKDVQFVNSSTIQLK
-572 GWIDGFDTLNRVAY
+572 GTIDGFDTLNRIAY
-586 FPKTSGADVI
+586 FPKSGVSDVI
-596 ESGTATVSDIMII
+596 QSGKAELSDIMII

-621 TVGTLSVTASI
+621 TVGTLSVTAS
-632 TGTNKTLKTFTWYDN
+632 TQSNKKLTSFTWYDN
-647 NNKAVKTE
+647 NDKAVKAEMVNNKVT
-655 SVYSTS
+655 Y
-661 GTAVATRTSTLNLS
+661 TSTLNLS
-675 DFITSA
+675 DFVTSA
-681 GSYGFYCVISGGNT
+681 GTYGFYCVINGSGN
-695 GNNTSTSTINTR
+695 STIKTR
-707 TAMITIGGDYNVK
+707 TAIITIGGDYNVK

-768 DVVTL
+768 DVVAL

-810 TVTVPAAEDVRLT
+810 TVTVPTAEDVQLM
-823 LEEDATY
+823 LEEDASY

-854 FTLPTT
+854 FTLPTN

-944 VYGSGLSSV
+944 VYGSGLSYV
-953 KFGTA
+953 RFGTA

-1039 FKSMAIADELAPESN
+1039 FKSMAIADELAPESG

-1059 ITITSVVGGKL
+1059 ITITRVTGGKL

-1116 VNYTINGSD
+1116 VSYTINGSD

-1155 VDFMSGNGLV
+1155 VDFMYGNGLV

-1287 GNGIITGV
+1287 GSGLIQGKPDGV
-1295 STNGRTTLSAKN
+1295 LDPQGT
-1307 NATRAQV
+1307 ATRAEIAA
-1314 SVMLHRFLTME
+1314 MLHRFLE
-1325 Q
+1325 KYELVQGKASGV

>member
-1 MENYEFERGALMKR
+1 MKR

-37 LAASATDTSAYL
+37 LAAPETGTAQYL
-49 APGSNETFTYSYTG
+49 ALGDT
-63 TTGSAPNMA
+63 A
-72 ELFWVSSKEDVATV
+72 ELTCAGAKYWVSSNPD
-86 TNSKAPNSSKETQTV
+86 
-101 TAVSAGTTTISVWK
+101 AVSVAMTKAGKATITALATTSSGWGYGGVTISAYENK
-115 NEADYKKNGSN
+115 TDATGTYEQKKP
-126 YYSGSALKTWTVTV
+126 ARMTWSVAV
-140 TEWKVTL
+140 SEWKVTL
-147 SFSGSSSGWYYG
+147 NLSGSNSYYG
-159 SGSSS
+159 STS
-164 TTTISAGEKKTL
+164 TDIPAGQYKTL

-187 ANAKVKFEVASGNQ
+187 KDAQVKFSVAAAD
-201 TMLHFDSLSST
+201 TDMIHFDELSCT
-212 GYSSTKDVTVSSGYS
+212 DADIVKDVTVSGSNS
-227 STATSGTAAVDVY
+227 STATSGTTSVKLYGGNKGGYVTVTAKIIYNNAAVNE
-240 GGSKGGFVTITATIV
+240 KNENATATV
-255 GVDTS
+255 RPYV
-260 KNTNAKATITPR
+260 
-272 VIGPESWTVSLPTA
+272 VGPEGWTVSLPDSQLAVTL
-286 QQTMTIKKND
+286 KKGRNTNV
-296 YSQKLTPSVVTG
+296 LTPTLKTSS
-308 NSSSTV
+308 NSSAV
-314 SGAKFVYK
+314 SGTEFVYK
-322 FLEKRSPAV
+322 FANSADASKMQIEAV
-331 ADKSEY
+331 TYNNAASAN
-337 VLSDSSYY
+337 
-345 MQVYDGSITPYRVT
+345 ITAYST
-359 SGPVKVRVY
+359 CANVKVLVY
-368 VEGYVNNDDPD
+368 VKGYETADSPH
-379 AYPYAE
+379 AE
-385 ASIMITDSTANGVSI
+385 TMITVTDSTISSLQIG
-400 DYKNESTKFKMNN
+400 YKNSTTANKIAD
-413 GTYVLAC
+413 GSYVLGY
-420 KDTNNGTDVVFTDGT
+420 KDSTDKTGVDLSDGRR
-435 EIVTALT
+435 IVTSPVLAATVTSSKSGNEAVDAARVVWTVNNPSVATFADGSTETTASEVT
-442 LKATVDSTNATADA
+442 LK
-456 KRVTWTTNAPEVARF
+456 
-471 GVNNSYT
+471 
-478 GDEATLTTT
+478 TT
-487 GAGSVTVTAEVDGKK
+487 GAGTVKITAKGDDKTAE
-502 ATMTFTVWLAREYDK
+502 MTLTVWQAREYDN
-517 IVTKPDIPTAISS
+517 ILTKPDIPSAVSDAKQAITKFCEQYASV
-530 REDAFNSFSQQ
+530 E
-541 LVTVHLSR
+541 L
-549 TDGTVSLP
+549 
-557 MKNVQFMDSSTIQLK
+557 KNVYNGRASLKIQESTVQFVSNTSSAIQLK
-572 GWIDGFDTLNRVAY
+572 GTLDAFDTINKIAY
-586 FPKTSGADVI
+586 FPATSGGDVI
-596 ESGTATVSDIMII
+596 TSSTASVSSIMLIEE
-609 NQPQDAT
+609 PQDAT

-621 TVGTLSVTASI
+621 AVGTLTVKASI
-632 TGTNKTLKTFTWYDN
+632 IGTGKTLKTFTWYDN
-647 NNKAVKTE
+647 NNKVVDTQTVKN
-655 SVYSTS
+655 SASTY
-661 GTAVATRTSTLNLS
+661 TSTLNLA
-675 DFITSA
+675 DFVTSA
-681 GSYGFYCVISGGNT
+681 GTYGFKCVVTGGTNS
-695 GNNTSTSTINTR
+695 STTDTIETR
-707 TAMITIGGDYNVK
+707 TAIITIGGDYNVK

-779 SVTLTAKSGGTAT
+779 AVTLTAKSGGTAT

-797 TIDGNKYTGTQKI
+797 TIDGNKYTGAQKI

-823 LEEDATY
+823 LEEDASY

-944 VYGSGLSSV
+944 VYGSGLSYV

-1132 VVQQTASSKF
+1132 VTQQTASSKF

-1155 VDFMSGNGLV
+1155 VDFMYGNGLV

>member
-37 LAASATDTSAYL
+37 LAAPKAGDAQYL
-49 APGSNETFTYSYTG
+49 ALGDT
-63 TTGSAPNMA
+63 A
-72 ELFWVSSKEDVATV
+72 ELTCTGARYWVSS
-86 TNSKAPNSSKETQTV
+86 NPS
-101 TAVSAGTTTISVWK
+101 AVSVKAEAKNKTTITALSTTSSGWGYGTATISAYEK
-115 NEADYKKNGSN
+115 ESDYTSTNYADRHD
-126 YYSGSALKTWTVTV
+126 ALMTWSVTV
-140 TEWKVTL
+140 SEWKVTL
-147 SFSGSSSGWYYG
+147 SFSGSSSGWNYG
-159 SGSSS
+159 YGSSS

-187 ANAKVKFEVASGNQ
+187 ANAKVKFEVAASNKD
-201 TMLHFDSLSST
+201 MLHFDSLSST

-260 KNTNAKATITPR
+260 KNTNATTTITPR

-286 QQTMTIKKND
+286 QQTMTIKKTD

-308 NSSSTV
+308 SSSSTV

-322 FLEKRSPAV
+322 FLEKRDPAV
-331 ADKSEY
+331 PGKSEY
-337 VLSDSSYY
+337 VLSDSSNY
-345 MQVYDGSITPYRVT
+345 MQVYTDGSITPYRVT

-385 ASIMITDSTANGVSI
+385 ASIMITDSTANSVSI
-400 DYKNESTKFKMNN
+400 DYKTEDTKFKMNN
-413 GTYVLAC
+413 GTYVLAH
-420 KDTNNGTDVVFTDGT
+420 KDTDNDKDVIFDDGT
-435 EIVTALT
+435 RIVTALE
-442 LKATVDSTNATADA
+442 LKATVDSTNAAADA
-456 KRVTWTTNAPEVARF
+456 KRVTWTTNDPSVARF
-471 GVNNSYT
+471 GTNNSYT
-478 GDEATLTTT
+478 GDVATLTTT

-502 ATMTFTVWLAREYDK
+502 ATMNFVVWQAREYDK

-530 REDAFNSFSQQ
+530 REDAFNAFSQQ
-541 LVTVHLSR
+541 YVTVHLSR

-557 MKNVQFMDSSTIQLK
+557 MKNVQFVSSSTIQLK
-572 GWIDGFDTLNRVAY
+572 GWIDGFDSLNRIAY
-586 FPKTSGADVI
+586 FPKSGVSDVITSGEAKL
-596 ESGTATVSDIMII
+596 SNIMII

-621 TVGTLSVTASI
+621 TVGTLSVTAS
-632 TGTNKTLKTFTWYDN
+632 TQNGKSLTSFTWYDN
-647 NNKAVKTE
+647 NDKAIKAETVSNKVT
-655 SVYSTS
+655 Y
-661 GTAVATRTSTLNLS
+661 TSTLNLS
-675 DFITSA
+675 DFVTSA
-681 GSYGFYCVISGGNT
+681 GTYGFYCVINGSD
-695 GNNTSTSTINTR
+695 SSTIKTR
-707 TAMITIGGDYNVK
+707 TAIITIGGDYNVK

-779 SVTLTAKSGGTAT
+779 AVTLTAKSGGTAT

-810 TVTVPAAEDVRLT
+810 TVTVPAAEDVRLM
-823 LEEDATY
+823 LEEDASY

-1155 VDFMSGNGLV
+1155 VDFMYGNGLV

>member
-1 MENYEFERGALMKR
+1 MKR

-37 LAASATDTSAYL
+37 LAAPKVGDAQYLALGETANLTCTGAKFWISSNPSAVSVTKTATGRAAITALSTTSSGWGYGTATISAYEKE
-49 APGSNETFTYSYTG
+49 SDYT
-63 TTGSAPNMA
+63 S
-72 ELFWVSSKEDVATV
+72 
-86 TNSKAPNSSKETQTV
+86 TNY
-101 TAVSAGTTTISVWK
+101 
-115 NEADYKKNGSN
+115 ADRHD
-126 YYSGSALKTWTVTV
+126 ALMTWSVTV
-140 TEWKVTL
+140 SEWKVTL
-147 SFSGSSSGWYYG
+147 SFSGSSSGWNYG
-159 SGSSS
+159 YGSSS

-187 ANAKVKFEVASGNQ
+187 ANAKVKFEVAASNKD
-201 TMLHFDSLSST
+201 MLHFDSLSST

-240 GGSKGGFVTITATIV
+240 GGSKGGFVTITAKIV

-260 KNTNAKATITPR
+260 KNTNATTTITPR

-286 QQTMTIKKND
+286 QQSMTIKRTD

-308 NSSSTV
+308 SGSAAV
-314 SGAKFVYK
+314 SGAKFVYRFVNGDK
-322 FLEKRSPAV
+322 LENTSK
-331 ADKSEY
+331 
-337 VLSDSSYY
+337 Y
-345 MQVYDGSITPYRVT
+345 MQVYTDGSITPYQVT
-359 SGPVKVRVY
+359 EGPVRVRAY
-368 VEGYVNNDDPD
+368 VEGYVDNNNPG

-385 ASIMITDSTANGVSI
+385 ASIMITDSTANGLSI
-400 DYKNESTKFKMNN
+400 DYEQENTKFKMNN
-413 GTYVLAC
+413 GTYVLAY
-420 KDTNNGTDVVFTDGT
+420 KDTNNGYDVDFTDGT
-435 EIVTALT
+435 SIVTKFS
-442 LKATVDSTNATADA
+442 LKATVDSTNAAADA
-456 KRVTWTTNAPEVARF
+456 KRVTWTTNDPSVARF
-471 GVNNSYT
+471 GTNNSYT
-478 GDEATLTTT
+478 GDVATLTTT

-502 ATMTFTVWLAREYDK
+502 ATMTFTVWQAREYDQ
-517 IVTKPDIPTAISS
+517 IVTKPDIPTAISN
-530 REDAFNSFSQQ
+530 REDAFNAFSQQ
-541 LVTVHLSR
+541 YVTVHLSR

-557 MKNVQFMDSSTIQLK
+557 MKDVQFVNSSTIQLK
-572 GWIDGFDTLNRVAY
+572 GTIDGFDTLNRIAY
-586 FPKTSGADVI
+586 FPKSGVSDVI
-596 ESGTATVSDIMII
+596 ESGKATLSDIMII

-621 TVGTLSVTASI
+621 TVGTLSVTAS
-632 TGTNKTLKTFTWYDN
+632 TQSNKKLTSFTWYDN
-647 NNKAVKTE
+647 NDKAVKAETV
-655 SVYSTS
+655 SNKVTH
-661 GTAVATRTSTLNLS
+661 TSTLNLS
-675 DFITSA
+675 DFVTSA
-681 GSYGFYCVISGGNT
+681 GTYGFYCVINGSGN
-695 GNNTSTSTINTR
+695 STIKTR
-707 TAMITIGGDYNVK
+707 TAIITIGGDYNVK

-810 TVTVPAAEDVRLT
+810 TVTVPAAEDVRLM
-823 LEEDATY
+823 LEEDASY
-830 VMLDGGKLSDAVK
+830 VMLDGGKLSDAVR

-1059 ITITSVVGGKL
+1059 ITITRVVGGKL

-1132 VVQQTASSKF
+1132 VVQQTASSRF

-1155 VDFMSGNGLV
+1155 VDFMYGNGLV

>member
-1 MENYEFERGALMKR
+1 MKR

-37 LAASATDTSAYL
+37 LAAPKVGDAQYLALGETANLTCTGAKFWISSNPSAVSVTKTATGRATITALSTTSSGWGYGTATISAYEKE
-49 APGSNETFTYSYTG
+49 SDYT
-63 TTGSAPNMA
+63 S
-72 ELFWVSSKEDVATV
+72 
-86 TNSKAPNSSKETQTV
+86 TNY
-101 TAVSAGTTTISVWK
+101 
-115 NEADYKKNGSN
+115 ADRHD
-126 YYSGSALKTWTVTV
+126 ALMTWSVTV
-140 TEWKVTL
+140 SEWKVTL
-147 SFSGSSSGWYYG
+147 SLSGSNSYYG
-159 SGSSS
+159 STS
-164 TTTISAGEKKTL
+164 TDIPAGQYKTL

-187 ANAKVKFEVASGNQ
+187 KDAQVKFSVADAD
-201 TMLHFDSLSST
+201 MIHFDDLSRT
-212 GYSSTKDVTVSSGYS
+212 GTDIVKDVTVSGSNS
-227 STATSGTAAVDVY
+227 STATSGTTSVKLY
-240 GGSKGGFVTITATIV
+240 GGSKGGYVTVTAKIIYNNDAVNEKNENATATV
-255 GVDTS
+255 RPYV
-260 KNTNAKATITPR
+260 
-272 VIGPESWTVSLPTA
+272 VGPEGWTVSLPDSQLAVTL
-286 QQTMTIKKND
+286 KKGRNTNV
-296 YSQKLTPSVVTG
+296 LTPTLKTSS
-308 NSSSTV
+308 NSSAV
-314 SGAKFVYK
+314 SGTEFVYK
-322 FLEKRSPAV
+322 FVTTEGGK
-331 ADKSEY
+331 EIE
-337 VLSDSSYY
+337 SSTSTL
-345 MQVYDGSITPYRVT
+345 MQIEPVTYNNTASANITAYST
-359 SGPVKVRVY
+359 CANVKVRVY
-368 VEGYVNNDDPD
+368 VKGYETPGSPHAD
-379 AYPYAE
+379 A
-385 ASIMITDSTANGVSI
+385 MITVTDSTISSLQIG
-400 DYKNESTKFKMNN
+400 YKNSTTANKIAD
-413 GTYVLAC
+413 GSYVLGY
-420 KDTNNGTDVVFTDGT
+420 KDSTDKDGVT
-435 EIVTALT
+435 LSDGRRIVTSPVLAATVTSSKSGNEAVDAARVVWTVNNPSVATFADGSTETTASEVT
-442 LKATVDSTNATADA
+442 LK
-456 KRVTWTTNAPEVARF
+456 
-471 GVNNSYT
+471 
-478 GDEATLTTT
+478 TT
-487 GAGSVTVTAEVDGKK
+487 GAGTVKITAKGDDKTAE
-502 ATMTFTVWLAREYDK
+502 MTLTVWQAREYDN
-517 IVTKPDIPTAISS
+517 ILTKPDIPSAVSDAKQAITKFCEQYASVELKNVYNGRASLKIQESTVQFVSNTSS
-530 REDAFNSFSQQ
+530 AIKLKGTLDAF
-541 LVTVHLSR
+541 
-549 TDGTVSLP
+549 D
-557 MKNVQFMDSSTIQLK
+557 TINK
-572 GWIDGFDTLNRVAY
+572 IAY
-586 FPKTSGADVI
+586 FPATSGGDVI
-596 ESGTATVSDIMII
+596 TSSTASVSSIMLIEE
-609 NQPQDAT
+609 PQDAT

-621 TVGTLSVTASI
+621 AVGTLTVKASI
-632 TGTNKTLKTFTWYDN
+632 IGTGKTLKTFTWYDN
-647 NNKAVKTE
+647 NNKVVDTQTVTNSA
-655 SVYSTS
+655 STY
-661 GTAVATRTSTLNLS
+661 TSTLNLA
-675 DFITSA
+675 DFVTSA
-681 GSYGFYCVISGGNT
+681 GTYGFKCVITGGT
-695 GNNTSTSTINTR
+695 DRVTETIETR
-707 TAMITIGGDYNVK
+707 TAIITIGGDYNVK

-756 TYTVSWTVTEGS
+756 TYTVSWTVTEGG
-768 DVVTL
+768 DVAAL

-810 TVTVPAAEDVRLT
+810 TVTVPAAQDVQLM

-830 VMLDGGKLSDAVK
+830 VMLDGGKLSDAVR

-912 TGKLVI
+912 TGKIVV

-944 VYGSGLSSV
+944 VYGSGLSYV
-953 KFGTA
+953 RFGTA

-1059 ITITSVVGGKL
+1059 ITITRVTGGKL

-1155 VDFMSGNGLV
+1155 VDFMYGNGLV

>member
-1 MENYEFERGALMKR
+1 MKR

-37 LAASATDTSAYL
+37 LAAPVAGPELYL
-49 APGSNETFTYSYTG
+49 APGETSTLEYSNVGGKTATYWRSSNDSAVRVAGGSNGTATITAVASSSSYYG
-63 TTGSAPNMA
+63 YSATISA
-72 ELFWVSSKEDVATV
+72 YEKESDYNS
-86 TNSKAPNSSKETQTV
+86 TNSSDRKE
-101 TAVSAGTTTISVWK
+101 
-115 NEADYKKNGSN
+115 
-126 YYSGSALKTWTVTV
+126 ALKTWNVTV
-140 TEWKVTL
+140 TNWAITL
-147 SFSGSSSGWYYG
+147 
-159 SGSSS
+159 S
-164 TTTISAGEKKTL
+164 TTT
-176 TATVTGPQGKV
+176 
-187 ANAKVKFEVASGNQ
+187 SGSY
-201 TMLHFDSLSST
+201 DYGYGSST
-212 GYSSTKDVTVSSGYS
+212 S
-227 STATSGTAAVDVY
+227 AALE
-240 GGSKGGFVTITATIV
+240 
-255 GVDTS
+255 
-260 KNTNAKATITPR
+260 P
-272 VIGPESWTVSLPTA
+272 
-286 QQTMTIKKND
+286 
-296 YSQKLTPSVVTG
+296 
-308 NSSSTV
+308 
-314 SGAKFVYK
+314 GA
-322 FLEKRSPAV
+322 S
-331 ADKSEY
+331 
-337 VLSDSSYY
+337 
-345 MQVYDGSITPYRVT
+345 
-359 SGPVKVRVY
+359 
-368 VEGYVNNDDPD
+368 
-379 AYPYAE
+379 
-385 ASIMITDSTANGVSI
+385 
-400 DYKNESTKFKMNN
+400 
-413 GTYVLAC
+413 
-420 KDTNNGTDVVFTDGT
+420 
-435 EIVTALT
+435 LT
-442 LKATVDSTNATADA
+442 LKATVTGPKGRAGDVIVGFASQYKSIATVGGAE
-456 KRVTWTTNAPEVARF
+456 TTI
-471 GVNNSYT
+471 GSYYVNNSGNGESTVSVAAAGGNGPSVITAYLLKKT
-478 GDEATLTTT
+478 PNPSGNENANFTVEGAASKKTYYDYVTDANGNPITKTFIVTVGGQAGYDLTLPDAQQNLTIVYNATLTKLTPT
-487 GAGSVTVTAEVDGKK
+487 LKRYGQNVSNKTFVYTSSDKNTLIVGSDG
-502 ATMTFTVWLAREYDK
+502 TLY
-517 IVTKPDIPTAISS
+517 P
-530 REDAFNSFSQQ
+530 Q
-541 LVTVHLSR
+541 SR
-549 TDGTVSLP
+549 T
-557 MKNVQFMDSSTIQLK
+557 
-572 GWIDGFDTLNRVAY
+572 
-586 FPKTSGADVI
+586 
-596 ESGTATVSDIMII
+596 GTATV
-609 NQPQDAT
+609 
-616 YKLNA
+616 
-621 TVGTLSVTASI
+621 TVTVKGMTDTLSVTSNVTIVPTKADGLTIDVANATTKRELSKGNMFFGVMDTTKNGSSHITVPSEMLTSIQLTATVDSDTASDASRVQWSI
-632 TGTNKTLKTFTWYDN
+632 PAASKNY
-647 NNKAVKTE
+647 
-655 SVYSTS
+655 
-661 GTAVATRTSTLNLS
+661 
-675 DFITSA
+675 
-681 GSYGFYCVISGGNT
+681 ISFASN
-695 GNNTSTSTINTR
+695 SS
-707 TAMITIGGDYNVK
+707 K
-720 ITPSASS
+720 ITATGAN
-727 VKPGD
+727 VTVYMRKAG
-732 TVTLN
+732 TKVTLN
-737 AVPQQYN
+737 ASVDGSKDATYTFDIWQGVCYKDAKAPAVAGPISSVIDTIKNLKERDIEVKLVQSDNTMYLPVKDVTPVKSGTKYKFDVELDGKYTSDKTFYYPIDGKRTVTTEAVDISDITIEDQPESSLTYKLDGTSMKLAVSAYTGGKTFSKFIWYNGQSNAVKTDTSMSGKTYGISELDLSEVITAPGSYSFYCKIITSDNAYVISNISSVSVGGEYFVQINLNNSGTIKPGDVVTASATPQQYN
-744 PARKTYTDVTGK
+744 PLTKRYVDVTGK
-756 TYTVSWTVTEGS
+756 NPTISWTSSDTAIVKVDSTGKSVKVTA
-768 DVVTL
+768 V
-773 NSRTGS
+773 
-779 SVTLTAKSGGTAT
+779 SGGTAKL
-792 ITAET
+792 TAKT
-797 TIDGNKYTGTQKI
+797 TIDGKEYTGTKDI
-810 TVTVPAAEDVRLT
+810 TVTVPAAEDVRLM

-830 VMLDGGKLSDAVK
+830 VMLDGGKLSDAVR

-944 VYGSGLSSV
+944 VYGSGLSYV
-953 KFGTA
+953 RFGTA

-1059 ITITSVVGGKL
+1059 ITITRVTGGKL

-1155 VDFMSGNGLV
+1155 VDFMYGNGLV

>member
-1 MENYEFERGALMKR
+1 MKR

-37 LAASATDTSAYL
+37 LAAPAVGDALYL
-49 APGSNETFTYSYTG
+49 APGETRTLKCKNVNGKTATYWRSSNDSAVRVVGGSDGTATITAVAGSSSYYGYSATI
-63 TTGSAPNMA
+63 SAYENA
-72 ELFWVSSKEDVATV
+72 SNVNSSSYKEALMTWEVTV
-86 TNSKAPNSSKETQTV
+86 TN
-101 TAVSAGTTTISVWK
+101 
-115 NEADYKKNGSN
+115 
-126 YYSGSALKTWTVTV
+126 WTL
-140 TEWKVTL
+140 TL
-147 SFSGSSSGWYYG
+147 
-159 SGSSS
+159 S
-164 TTTISAGEKKTL
+164 TTT
-176 TATVTGPQGKV
+176 
-187 ANAKVKFEVASGNQ
+187 SGSY
-201 TMLHFDSLSST
+201 DYGYGSST
-212 GYSSTKDVTVSSGYS
+212 S
-227 STATSGTAAVDVY
+227 AALE
-240 GGSKGGFVTITATIV
+240 
-255 GVDTS
+255 
-260 KNTNAKATITPR
+260 P
-272 VIGPESWTVSLPTA
+272 
-286 QQTMTIKKND
+286 
-296 YSQKLTPSVVTG
+296 
-308 NSSSTV
+308 
-314 SGAKFVYK
+314 GA
-322 FLEKRSPAV
+322 S
-331 ADKSEY
+331 
-337 VLSDSSYY
+337 
-345 MQVYDGSITPYRVT
+345 
-359 SGPVKVRVY
+359 
-368 VEGYVNNDDPD
+368 
-379 AYPYAE
+379 
-385 ASIMITDSTANGVSI
+385 
-400 DYKNESTKFKMNN
+400 
-413 GTYVLAC
+413 
-420 KDTNNGTDVVFTDGT
+420 
-435 EIVTALT
+435 LT
-442 LKATVDSTNATADA
+442 LKATVTGPKGRAGDVIVGFASQYKSIATVGGAE
-456 KRVTWTTNAPEVARF
+456 TTI
-471 GVNNSYT
+471 GSYYVNNSGNGESTVSVAAAGGNGPSVITAYLLKKVST
-478 GDEATLTTT
+478 GGDWPEGSTT
-487 GAGSVTVTAEVDGKK
+487 GTKDYKMVTDANGNPITK
-502 ATMTFTVWLAREYDK
+502 TFTVTVGGQAGYDLTLPDAQQNMT
-517 IVTKPDIPTAISS
+517 IVYNATPTKLTPTLKRYGQSVSNKTFVYTSS
-530 REDAFNSFSQQ
+530 DTATLIVGSDGTLYPQ
-541 LVTVHLSR
+541 SR
-549 TDGTVSLP
+549 T
-557 MKNVQFMDSSTIQLK
+557 
-572 GWIDGFDTLNRVAY
+572 
-586 FPKTSGADVI
+586 
-596 ESGTATVSDIMII
+596 GTATVTVTVSGMTNTLSATSKITIVPTKAGGVTIDVGDTKVGGTTISAAELKRELSKGNRFFGVMDTTKNGNATIATPEEMLTSVTLTATVDSDNTSDASRVQWSIPTASKGYISFSGNKTTATGASVTI
-609 NQPQDAT
+609 NMLKAGTKVTVNASIDGSKEATYTFDIWQGICYKDAKAPAVAGPISSVIDTIKNLKERDIEVTLVQADNTMYLPVKDATPVKGSDNKYTFRVELDGKYTSDKIFYYPINGNRTVTTDAVAISEITIEDQPESSVT
-616 YKLNA
+616 YKLDGTSMKL
-621 TVGTLSVTASI
+621 TVSAY
-632 TGTNKTLKTFTWYDN
+632 TGGNTFTKFIWYN
-647 NNKAVKTE
+647 GQSNAVKTDTSMNGKTYGISE
-655 SVYSTS
+655 LDLSEVITAPGSYSFYCKIMVSDTNYVISNISSVSVGGEYFVQINLNNS
-661 GTAVATRTSTLNLS
+661 GT
-675 DFITSA
+675 I
-681 GSYGFYCVISGGNT
+681 
-695 GNNTSTSTINTR
+695 
-707 TAMITIGGDYNVK
+707 
-720 ITPSASS
+720 
-727 VKPGD
+727 KPGD
-732 TVTLN
+732 VVT
-737 AVPQQYN
+737 ATATPQQYN
-744 PARKTYTDVTGK
+744 PLTKKYVAVTGK
-756 TYTVSWTVTEGS
+756 NPTISWSSSDTAIAKVDATGTSVKVTA
-768 DVVTL
+768 V
-773 NSRTGS
+773 
-779 SVTLTAKSGGTAT
+779 SGGTAKL
-792 ITAET
+792 TAKT
-797 TIDGNKYTGTQKI
+797 TIDGKDYTGTKDI

-944 VYGSGLSSV
+944 VYGSGLSYV
-953 KFGTA
+953 RFGTA

-1132 VVQQTASSKF
+1132 VVQQTASSRF

-1155 VDFMSGNGLV
+1155 VDFMYGNGLV

>member
-1 MENYEFERGALMKR
+1 MKR

-37 LAASATDTSAYL
+37 LAAPATTTGNPQYL
-49 APGSNETFTYSYTG
+49 ALGDT
-63 TTGSAPNMA
+63 A
-72 ELFWVSSKEDVATV
+72 ELTCAGAKYWVSS
-86 TNSKAPNSSKETQTV
+86 NPS
-101 TAVSAGTTTISVWK
+101 AVSVKAESKNKTTITALATTSSGWGYGTATISAYEK
-115 NEADYKKNGSN
+115 KIDDTSTNYADRRD
-126 YYSGSALKTWTVTV
+126 ALMTWSVTV
-140 TEWKVTL
+140 SEWKVTL
-147 SFSGSSSGWYYG
+147 SFSGSSSGWNYG
-159 SGSSS
+159 YGSSS

-187 ANAKVKFEVASGNQ
+187 ANAKVKFEVAASNKD
-201 TMLHFDSLSST
+201 MLHFDSLSST

-260 KNTNAKATITPR
+260 KNTNATTTITPR

-286 QQTMTIKKND
+286 QQSMTIKRTD

-308 NSSSTV
+308 SGSSAV
-314 SGAKFVYK
+314 SGAKFVYR
-322 FLEKRSPAV
+322 FV
-331 ADKSEY
+331 KSENE
-337 VLSDSSYY
+337 LENTSKY
-345 MQVYDGSITPYRVT
+345 MQVYTDGSITPYQVT
-359 SGPVKVRVY
+359 TEGPVRVRVY

-385 ASIMITDSTANGVSI
+385 ASIMITDSTANGLSI
-400 DYKNESTKFKMNN
+400 DYEQENTKFKMNN
-413 GTYVLAC
+413 GTYVLAY
-420 KDTNNGTDVVFTDGT
+420 KDTNNGYDVDFTDGT
-435 EIVTALT
+435 SIVTKFS
-442 LKATVDSTNATADA
+442 LKATVDSTNAAADA
-456 KRVTWTTNAPEVARF
+456 KRVTWTTNDPSVARF
-471 GVNNSYT
+471 GTNNSYT
-478 GDEATLTTT
+478 GDVATLTTT

-502 ATMTFTVWLAREYDK
+502 ATMNFVVWQAREYDE

-530 REDAFNSFSQQ
+530 REDAFNAFSEQY
-541 LVTVHLSR
+541 VTVHLSR

-557 MKNVQFMDSSTIQLK
+557 MKDVQFVDSSKIQLK
-572 GWIDGFDTLNRVAY
+572 GWINGFDKLNRIAY
-586 FPKTSGADVI
+586 FPKSGVSDVI
-596 ESGTATVSDIMII
+596 TSREAKLSNIMII

-632 TGTNKTLKTFTWYDN
+632 QNNKKLTSFTWYDN
-647 NNKAVKTE
+647 NDKAVKTE
-655 SVYSTS
+655 TVSDKVTH
-661 GTAVATRTSTLNLS
+661 TSTLNLS
-675 DFITSA
+675 DFVTSA
-681 GSYGFYCVISGGNT
+681 GTYGFYCVINGSD
-695 GNNTSTSTINTR
+695 SSTIKTR
-707 TAMITIGGDYNVK
+707 TAIITIGGDYNVK

-810 TVTVPAAEDVRLT
+810 TVTVPTAEDVQLM
-823 LEEDATY
+823 LEEDASY

-1028 DTHSVYSTGAT
+1028 DTHPVYSTGAT

-1132 VVQQTASSKF
+1132 VVQQTASSRF

-1155 VDFMSGNGLV
+1155 VDFMYGNGLV

-1264 ALNGFADQSAVSSY
+1264 ALNGFTDQSAVSSY

>member
-37 LAASATDTSAYL
+37 LAASATDTNAYL
-49 APGSNETFTYSYTG
+49 APGFDETFTYSYTG
-63 TTGSAPNMA
+63 TGTGTAPDMSQ
-72 ELFWVSSKEDVATV
+72 LFWVSGNEKVATV
-86 TNSKAPNSSKETQTV
+86 TNIADKSSTSRASQTV
-101 TAVSAGTTTISVWK
+101 KAVAAGSTTISVWK
-115 NEADYKKNGSN
+115 NQEDYNKNKNS
-126 YYSGSALKTWTVTV
+126 YYSSSALKTWNVTV
-140 TEWKVTL
+140 TGWKVVL
-147 SFSGSSSGWYYG
+147 SFSGSNNGWYG
-159 SGSSS
+159 SGSS
-164 TTTISAGEKKTL
+164 TGTTINAGSKATL
-176 TATVTGPQGKV
+176 TATVTGPAGKLENV
-187 ANAKVKFEVASGNQ
+187 KVKFETKDKTIALLDNNSTDTQVTKPVTTTSGNWG
-201 TMLHFDSLSST
+201 SSSATT
-212 GYSSTKDVTVSSGYS
+212 G
-227 STATSGTAAVDVY
+227 TATVDVY
-240 GGSKGGFVTITATIV
+240 GGTMGGYVDITATVMV
-255 GVDTS
+255 GKTPVNLT
-260 KNTNAKATITPR
+260 TNPDATATITPY
-272 VIGPESWTVSLPTA
+272 INGPEGWTVSLPENQRTL
-286 QQTMTIKKND
+286 TIKKTDNTQ
-296 YSQKLTPSVVTG
+296 YLKPTATG
-308 NSSSTV
+308 LSGSTQPE
-314 SGAKFVYK
+314 FVYK
-322 FLEKRSPAV
+322 FVNGPS
-331 ADKSEY
+331 
-337 VLSDSSYY
+337 LSDSSDY
-345 MQVYDGSITPYRVT
+345 MQIASNGRITPRKTCQNV
-359 SGPVKVRVY
+359 VVRVY
-368 VEGYVNNDDPD
+368 VKGYTGDTN
-379 AYPYAE
+379 PYAE
-385 ASIMITDSTANGVSI
+385 TSITITDSTANSVSI
-400 DYKNESTKFKMNN
+400 DYKNEDTKFKMNN
-413 GTYVLAC
+413 GTYVLAH
-420 KDTNNGTDVVFTDGT
+420 KDTDNDKDVIFDDGT
-435 EIVTALT
+435 RIVTALE
-442 LKATVDSTNATADA
+442 LKATVDSTNAAADA
-456 KRVTWTTNAPEVARF
+456 KRVTWTTNDPSVARF
-471 GVNNSYT
+471 GTNNSYT
-478 GDEATLTTT
+478 GDVATLTTT

-502 ATMTFTVWLAREYDK
+502 ATMNFVVWQAREYDQ

-530 REDAFNSFSQQ
+530 REDAFNAFSQQ
-541 LVTVHLSR
+541 YVTVHLSR

-557 MKNVQFMDSSTIQLK
+557 MKNVQFVSSSTIQLK
-572 GWIDGFDTLNRVAY
+572 GWIDGFDSLNRIAY
-586 FPKTSGADVI
+586 FPKSGVSDVITSGEAKL
-596 ESGTATVSDIMII
+596 SNIMII

-621 TVGTLSVTASI
+621 TVGTLSVTAS
-632 TGTNKTLKTFTWYDN
+632 TQNGKSLTSFTWYDN
-647 NNKAVKTE
+647 NDKAIKAETVSNKVT
-655 SVYSTS
+655 Y
-661 GTAVATRTSTLNLS
+661 TSTLNLS
-675 DFITSA
+675 DFVTSA
-681 GSYGFYCVISGGNT
+681 GTYGFYCVINGSD
-695 GNNTSTSTINTR
+695 SSTIKTR
-707 TAMITIGGDYNVK
+707 TAIITIGGDYNVK

-823 LEEDATY
+823 LEEDASY

-1155 VDFMSGNGLV
+1155 VDFMYGNGLV

>member
-1 MENYEFERGALMKR
+1 MKR

-37 LAASATDTSAYL
+37 LAAPAKDDPLYL
-49 APGSNETFTYSYTG
+49 APGEIRTLTCSDVNGKTATYWRSSND
-63 TTGSAPNMA
+63 SA
-72 ELFWVSSKEDVATV
+72 VRVV
-86 TNSKAPNSSKETQTV
+86 
-101 TAVSAGTTTISVWK
+101 G
-115 NEADYKKNGSN
+115 GSN
-126 YYSGSALKTWTVTV
+126 
-140 TEWKVTL
+140 
-147 SFSGSSSGWYYG
+147 
-159 SGSSS
+159 
-164 TTTISAGEKKTL
+164 
-176 TATVTGPQGKV
+176 
-187 ANAKVKFEVASGNQ
+187 
-201 TMLHFDSLSST
+201 
-212 GYSSTKDVTVSSGYS
+212 
-227 STATSGTAAVDVY
+227 
-240 GGSKGGFVTITATIV
+240 
-255 GVDTS
+255 
-260 KNTNAKATITPR
+260 
-272 VIGPESWTVSLPTA
+272 
-286 QQTMTIKKND
+286 
-296 YSQKLTPSVVTG
+296 
-308 NSSSTV
+308 
-314 SGAKFVYK
+314 
-322 FLEKRSPAV
+322 
-331 ADKSEY
+331 
-337 VLSDSSYY
+337 
-345 MQVYDGSITPYRVT
+345 
-359 SGPVKVRVY
+359 
-368 VEGYVNNDDPD
+368 
-379 AYPYAE
+379 
-385 ASIMITDSTANGVSI
+385 
-400 DYKNESTKFKMNN
+400 
-413 GTYVLAC
+413 
-420 KDTNNGTDVVFTDGT
+420 
-435 EIVTALT
+435 
-442 LKATVDSTNATADA
+442 
-456 KRVTWTTNAPEVARF
+456 
-471 GVNNSYT
+471 
-478 GDEATLTTT
+478 
-487 GAGSVTVTAEVDGKK
+487 
-502 ATMTFTVWLAREYDK
+502 
-517 IVTKPDIPTAISS
+517 
-530 REDAFNSFSQQ
+530 
-541 LVTVHLSR
+541 
-549 TDGTVSLP
+549 
-557 MKNVQFMDSSTIQLK
+557 
-572 GWIDGFDTLNRVAY
+572 
-586 FPKTSGADVI
+586 
-596 ESGTATVSDIMII
+596 
-609 NQPQDAT
+609 
-616 YKLNA
+616 
-621 TVGTLSVTASI
+621 
-632 TGTNKTLKTFTWYDN
+632 
-647 NNKAVKTE
+647 
-655 SVYSTS
+655 
-661 GTAVATRTSTLNLS
+661 
-675 DFITSA
+675 
-681 GSYGFYCVISGGNT
+681 
-695 GNNTSTSTINTR
+695 
-707 TAMITIGGDYNVK
+707 
-720 ITPSASS
+720 
-727 VKPGD
+727 
-732 TVTLN
+732 
-737 AVPQQYN
+737 
-744 PARKTYTDVTGK
+744 
-756 TYTVSWTVTEGS
+756 
-768 DVVTL
+768 
-773 NSRTGS
+773 
-779 SVTLTAKSGGTAT
+779 GTAT
-792 ITAET
+792 ITAVASSSSYYGYSATISAYENASDVNSSSYKEALRTWEVTVTNWAITLSTTTSGSYDYGYGSSTSAALEPGASLTLKAKVTGPKGRAGDVIVGFASQYKSVATVGGAETTIGSYYVNNSDNGESTVSVAAAGGNGPSVITAYLLKKTPNNYGNENANFTVEGSASKKIYYDYVTDANGNPITKTFTVTVGGAAGYALSLPDAQKNLTVAYGAALTKLTPTLTRYGSTVTNKTLVYKSDKTSVLTVDSSGTLYPQSVGSATVTITVSGMGNAPSVTSNITVVTNKANGLTIDIADATTKRELSKGNLFFGVMDTTWNGSSPITVPSEMLTSVQLTATVDSDNASDASRVQWSIPTASKGYISFSGNKTTATGASVMVNMLKAGTKVTVNASVDGSKEASYTFDIWQGICYKDAKAPAVAGPISSVIDTIKNLKERDIEVTLVQADNTMYLPVKDATPVKGNDNKYTFRVELDGKYTSDKIFYYPINGNRTVTTDAVAISEITIEDQPESSVTYKLDGTSMKLTVSAYTSGAKKFNKFIWYNGQSNAVKTDTSMNGKTYGISELDLSEVITAPGSYSFYCKIMVSDTNYVISNISSVSVGGEYFVQINLNNSGTIKPGDVVTATATPQQYNPLTKKYVAVTGKNPTISWSSSDTAIAKVDATGTSVKVTAVSGGTAKLTAKT
-797 TIDGNKYTGTQKI
+797 TIDGKEYTGTKDI

-823 LEEDATY
+823 LEEDASY

-1028 DTHSVYSTGAT
+1028 DTHPVYSTGAT

-1155 VDFMSGNGLV
+1155 VDFMYGNGLV

>member
-1 MENYEFERGALMKR
+1 MKR

-37 LAASATDTSAYL
+37 LAATTTGDPQYL
-49 APGSNETFTYSYTG
+49 ALGDT
-63 TTGSAPNMA
+63 A
-72 ELFWVSSKEDVATV
+72 ELTCTGAKYWVSSNA
-86 TNSKAPNSSKETQTV
+86 S
-101 TAVSAGTTTISVWK
+101 AVSVKAEAKNKTTITALSTTSSGWGYGGVTISAYENKTDATGTYAQKKPALMTWSV
-115 NEADYKKNGSN
+115 AVS
-126 YYSGSALKTWTVTV
+126 
-140 TEWKVTL
+140 EWKVTL
-147 SFSGSSSGWYYG
+147 SLSGSNSYYG
-159 SGSSS
+159 STS
-164 TTTISAGEKKTL
+164 TDIPAGQYKTL

-187 ANAKVKFEVASGNQ
+187 KDAQVKFSVAAADKD
-201 TMLHFDSLSST
+201 MIHFDDLSSANT
-212 GYSSTKDVTVSSGYS
+212 DIVKNVTVSGSNS
-227 STATSGTAAVDVY
+227 STATSGTTSVKLY
-240 GGSKGGFVTITATIV
+240 GGNKGGYVTVTAKIIYNDATVNAENENATATV
-255 GVDTS
+255 RPYV
-260 KNTNAKATITPR
+260 
-272 VIGPESWTVSLPTA
+272 VGPEGWTVSLPDSQLAVTL
-286 QQTMTIKKND
+286 KKGRNTNV
-296 YSQKLTPSVVTG
+296 LTPTLKTSS
-308 NSSSTV
+308 NSSAV
-314 SGAKFVYK
+314 SGTEFVYK
-322 FLEKRSPAV
+322 FANSADASKMQIEAV
-331 ADKSEY
+331 TYNNAASAN
-337 VLSDSSYY
+337 
-345 MQVYDGSITPYRVT
+345 ITAYST
-359 SGPVKVRVY
+359 CANVKVLVY
-368 VEGYVNNDDPD
+368 VKGYETADSPH
-379 AYPYAE
+379 AE
-385 ASIMITDSTANGVSI
+385 TMITVTDSTISSLQIG
-400 DYKNESTKFKMNN
+400 YKNSTTANKIAD
-413 GTYVLAC
+413 GSYVLGY
-420 KDTNNGTDVVFTDGT
+420 KDSTDKTGVDLSDGRR
-435 EIVTALT
+435 IVTSPVLAATVTSSKSGNETVDAARVVWTINNPSVATFADGSTETTASEVT
-442 LKATVDSTNATADA
+442 LK
-456 KRVTWTTNAPEVARF
+456 
-471 GVNNSYT
+471 
-478 GDEATLTTT
+478 TT
-487 GAGSVTVTAEVDGKK
+487 GAGTVKITAKGDDKTAE
-502 ATMTFTVWLAREYDK
+502 MTLTVWQAREYDN
-517 IVTKPDIPTAISS
+517 ILTKPDIPSAVSDAKQAITKFCEQYASVELKNVYNGRASLKIQESTVQFVSNTSS
-530 REDAFNSFSQQ
+530 AIKLKGTLDAFDTINKIAYVPATSGGD
-541 LVTVHLSR
+541 VIT
-549 TDGTVSLP
+549 
-557 MKNVQFMDSSTIQLK
+557 SSTASVSSIML
-572 GWIDGFDTLNRVAY
+572 
-586 FPKTSGADVI
+586 I
-596 ESGTATVSDIMII
+596 EE
-609 NQPQDAT
+609 PQDAT

-621 TVGTLSVTASI
+621 AVGTLTVKASI
-632 TGTNKTLKTFTWYDN
+632 IGTGKTLKTFTWYDN
-647 NNKAVKTE
+647 NNKVVDTQTVTNSA
-655 SVYSTS
+655 STY
-661 GTAVATRTSTLNLS
+661 TSTLNLA
-675 DFITSA
+675 DFVTSA
-681 GSYGFYCVISGGNT
+681 GTYGFKCVITGGT
-695 GNNTSTSTINTR
+695 DRVTETIETR
-707 TAMITIGGDYNVK
+707 TAIITIGGDYNVK

-823 LEEDATY
+823 LEEDASY

-1028 DTHSVYSTGAT
+1028 DTHPVYSTGAT

-1155 VDFMSGNGLV
+1155 VDFMYGNGLV

>member
-1 MENYEFERGALMKR
+1 MKR

-63 TTGSAPNMA
+63 TGTGSVPNMA
-72 ELFWVSSKEDVATV
+72 ELFWVSSKTDVATV
-86 TNSKAPNSSKETQTV
+86 TNDAAPNSSREKQTV
-101 TAVSAGTTTISVWK
+101 TAVSAGTTVISVWK
-115 NEADYKKNGSN
+115 NEADYKKNGSG
-126 YYSGSALKTWTVTV
+126 YYSSSALKTWNVTV

-147 SFSGSSSGWYYG
+147 SFSGSSSGWNYG
-159 SGSSS
+159 YGSSS

-187 ANAKVKFEVASGNQ
+187 ANAQVEFKIASSDKE
-201 TMLHFDSLSST
+201 MLHFDSLSNTQTSFKK
-212 GYSSTKDVTVSSGYS
+212 GVTVSSGYGYS

-260 KNTNAKATITPR
+260 KNTNATTTITPR

-286 QQTMTIKKND
+286 QQSMTIKRTD

-308 NSSSTV
+308 SGSSAV
-314 SGAKFVYK
+314 SGAKFVYRFVNGDK
-322 FLEKRSPAV
+322 LENTSK
-331 ADKSEY
+331 
-337 VLSDSSYY
+337 Y
-345 MQVYDGSITPYRVT
+345 MQVYTDGSITPYQVT
-359 SGPVKVRVY
+359 EGPVRVRAY
-368 VEGYVNNDDPD
+368 VEGYVDNNNPG

-385 ASIMITDSTANGVSI
+385 ASIMITDSTANGLSI
-400 DYKNESTKFKMNN
+400 DYEQENTKFKMNN
-413 GTYVLAC
+413 GTYVLAY
-420 KDTNNGTDVVFTDGT
+420 KDTNNGYDVDFTDGT
-435 EIVTALT
+435 SIVTKFS
-442 LKATVDSTNATADA
+442 LKATVDSTNAAADA
-456 KRVTWTTNAPEVARF
+456 KRVTWTTNDPSVARF
-471 GVNNSYT
+471 GTNNSYT
-478 GDEATLTTT
+478 GDVATLTTT

-502 ATMTFTVWLAREYDK
+502 ATMNFVVWQAREYDK
-517 IVTKPDIPTAISS
+517 IVTKPDIPTAISN
-530 REDAFNSFSQQ
+530 REDAFNAFSQQ
-541 LVTVHLSR
+541 YVTVHLSR

-557 MKNVQFMDSSTIQLK
+557 MKDVQFVNSSTIQLK
-572 GWIDGFDTLNRVAY
+572 GTIDGFDTLNRIAY
-586 FPKTSGADVI
+586 FPKSGVSDVI
-596 ESGTATVSDIMII
+596 ESGKATLSDIMII

-621 TVGTLSVTASI
+621 TVGTLSVTAS
-632 TGTNKTLKTFTWYDN
+632 TQSNKKLTSFTWYDN
-647 NNKAVKTE
+647 NDKAVKAETV
-655 SVYSTS
+655 SNKVTH
-661 GTAVATRTSTLNLS
+661 TSTLNLS
-675 DFITSA
+675 DFVTSA
-681 GSYGFYCVISGGNT
+681 GTYGFYCVINGSGN
-695 GNNTSTSTINTR
+695 STIKTR
-707 TAMITIGGDYNVK
+707 TAIITIGGDYNVK

-810 TVTVPAAEDVRLT
+810 TVTVPTAEDVQLM
-823 LEEDATY
+823 LEEDASY

-944 VYGSGLSSV
+944 VYGSGLSYV
-953 KFGTA
+953 RFGTA

-1028 DTHSVYSTGAT
+1028 DTHPVYSTGAT

-1155 VDFMSGNGLV
+1155 VDFMYGNGLV

>member
-1 MENYEFERGALMKR
+1 MKR

-26 LAMVLSMVPAV
+26 LAMVLSMVPTV
-37 LAASATDTSAYL
+37 LAATTTGNPQYL
-49 APGSNETFTYSYTG
+49 ALGDT
-63 TTGSAPNMA
+63 A
-72 ELFWVSSKEDVATV
+72 ELTCAGAKYWVSS
-86 TNSKAPNSSKETQTV
+86 NPS
-101 TAVSAGTTTISVWK
+101 AVSVKAESKNKTTITALATTSSGWGYSTATISAYEK
-115 NEADYKKNGSN
+115 KIDDTSTNYADRRD
-126 YYSGSALKTWTVTV
+126 ALMTWSVTV
-140 TEWKVTL
+140 SEWKVTL
-147 SFSGSSSGWYYG
+147 SLSGSNSYYG
-159 SGSSS
+159 STS
-164 TTTISAGEKKTL
+164 TDIPAGQYKTL

-187 ANAKVKFEVASGNQ
+187 KDAQVKFSVADAD
-201 TMLHFDSLSST
+201 MIHFDDLSRT
-212 GYSSTKDVTVSSGYS
+212 GTDIVKDVTVSGSNS
-227 STATSGTAAVDVY
+227 STATSGTTSVKLY
-240 GGSKGGFVTITATIV
+240 GGSKGGYVTVTAKIIYNNDAVNEKNENATATV
-255 GVDTS
+255 RPYV
-260 KNTNAKATITPR
+260 
-272 VIGPESWTVSLPTA
+272 VGPEGWTVSLPDSQLAVTL
-286 QQTMTIKKND
+286 KKGRNTNV
-296 YSQKLTPSVVTG
+296 LTPTLKTSS
-308 NSSSTV
+308 NSSAV
-314 SGAKFVYK
+314 SGTEFVYK
-322 FLEKRSPAV
+322 FVTTEGGK
-331 ADKSEY
+331 EIE
-337 VLSDSSYY
+337 SSTSTL
-345 MQVYDGSITPYRVT
+345 MQIEPVTYNNTASANITAYST
-359 SGPVKVRVY
+359 CANVKVRVY
-368 VEGYVNNDDPD
+368 VKGYETPGSPHAD
-379 AYPYAE
+379 A
-385 ASIMITDSTANGVSI
+385 MITVTDSTISSLQIG
-400 DYKNESTKFKMNN
+400 YKNSTTANKIAD
-413 GTYVLAC
+413 GSYVLGY
-420 KDTNNGTDVVFTDGT
+420 KDSTDKDGVT
-435 EIVTALT
+435 LSDGRRIVTSPVLAATVTSSKSGNEAVDAARVVWTVNNPSVATFADGSTETTASEVT
-442 LKATVDSTNATADA
+442 LK
-456 KRVTWTTNAPEVARF
+456 
-471 GVNNSYT
+471 
-478 GDEATLTTT
+478 TT
-487 GAGSVTVTAEVDGKK
+487 GAGTVKITAKGDDKTAE
-502 ATMTFTVWLAREYDK
+502 MTLTVWQAREYDN
-517 IVTKPDIPTAISS
+517 ILTKPDIPSAVSDAKQAITKFCEQYASVELKNVYNGRASLKIQESTVQFVSNTSS
-530 REDAFNSFSQQ
+530 AIKLKGTLDAF
-541 LVTVHLSR
+541 
-549 TDGTVSLP
+549 D
-557 MKNVQFMDSSTIQLK
+557 TINK
-572 GWIDGFDTLNRVAY
+572 IAY
-586 FPKTSGADVI
+586 FPATSGGDVI
-596 ESGTATVSDIMII
+596 TSSTASVSSIMLIEE
-609 NQPQDAT
+609 PQDAT

-621 TVGTLSVTASI
+621 AVGTLTVKASI
-632 TGTNKTLKTFTWYDN
+632 IGTGKTLKTFTWYDN
-647 NNKAVKTE
+647 NNKVVDTQTVTNSA
-655 SVYSTS
+655 STY
-661 GTAVATRTSTLNLS
+661 TSTLNLA
-675 DFITSA
+675 DFVTSA
-681 GSYGFYCVISGGNT
+681 GTYGFKCVITGGT
-695 GNNTSTSTINTR
+695 DRVTETIETR
-707 TAMITIGGDYNVK
+707 TAIITIGGDYNVK

-756 TYTVSWTVTEGS
+756 TYTVSWTVTEGG
-768 DVVTL
+768 DVVAL

-810 TVTVPAAEDVRLT
+810 TVTVPAAQDVQLM
-823 LEEDATY
+823 LEEDASY

-912 TGKLVI
+912 TGKIVV

-944 VYGSGLSSV
+944 VYGSGLSYV
-953 KFGTA
+953 RFGTA

-1059 ITITSVVGGKL
+1059 ITITRVTGGKL

-1116 VNYTINGSD
+1116 VSYTINGSD

-1155 VDFMSGNGLV
+1155 VDFMYGNGLV

-1295 STNGRTTLSAKN
+1295 STNDRTTLSAKN

>member
-1 MENYEFERGALMKR
+1 MKR

-37 LAASATDTSAYL
+37 LAAPKVGDAQYLALGETANLTCTGAKFWISSNPSAVSVTKTATGRATITALSTTSSGWGYGTATISAYEKE
-49 APGSNETFTYSYTG
+49 SDYT
-63 TTGSAPNMA
+63 S
-72 ELFWVSSKEDVATV
+72 
-86 TNSKAPNSSKETQTV
+86 TNY
-101 TAVSAGTTTISVWK
+101 
-115 NEADYKKNGSN
+115 ADRHD
-126 YYSGSALKTWTVTV
+126 ALMTWSVTV
-140 TEWKVTL
+140 SEWKVTL
-147 SFSGSSSGWYYG
+147 SFSGSSSGWNYG
-159 SGSSS
+159 YGSSS

-187 ANAKVKFEVASGNQ
+187 ANAKVKFEVAASNKD
-201 TMLHFDSLSST
+201 MLHFDSLSST

-260 KNTNAKATITPR
+260 KNTNATTTITPR

-286 QQTMTIKKND
+286 QQSMTIKRTD

-308 NSSSTV
+308 SSSSAV
-314 SGAKFVYK
+314 SGAKFVYRFVK
-322 FLEKRSPAV
+322 SDGKLENTSV
-331 ADKSEY
+331 
-337 VLSDSSYY
+337 Y
-345 MQVYDGSITPYRVT
+345 MQVYTDGSITPYQVT
-359 SGPVKVRVY
+359 TEGPVRVRAY
-368 VEGYVNNDDPD
+368 VEGYVDNNNPE

-385 ASIMITDSTANGVSI
+385 AAIMITDSTANGLSI
-400 DYKNESTKFKMNN
+400 DYEQENTKFKMNN
-413 GTYVLAC
+413 GTYVLAY
-420 KDTNNGTDVVFTDGT
+420 KDTNNGYDVDFTDGT
-435 EIVTALT
+435 SIVTKFS
-442 LKATVDSTNATADA
+442 LKATVDSTNAAADA
-456 KRVTWTTNAPEVARF
+456 KRVTWTTNDPSVARF
-471 GVNNSYT
+471 GTNNSYT
-478 GDEATLTTT
+478 GDVATLTTT

-502 ATMTFTVWLAREYDK
+502 ATMNFVVWQAREYDK
-517 IVTKPDIPTAISS
+517 IVTKPDIPTAISN
-530 REDAFNSFSQQ
+530 REDAFNAFSQQ
-541 LVTVHLSR
+541 YVTVHLSR

-557 MKNVQFMDSSTIQLK
+557 MKDVQFVNSSTIQLK
-572 GWIDGFDTLNRVAY
+572 GTIDGFDTLNRIAY
-586 FPKTSGADVI
+586 FPKSGVSDVI
-596 ESGTATVSDIMII
+596 QSGKAELSDIMII

-621 TVGTLSVTASI
+621 TVGTLSVTAS
-632 TGTNKTLKTFTWYDN
+632 TQSNKKLTSFTWYDN
-647 NNKAVKTE
+647 NDKAVKAETV
-655 SVYSTS
+655 SNKVTH
-661 GTAVATRTSTLNLS
+661 TSTLNLS
-675 DFITSA
+675 DFVTSA
-681 GSYGFYCVISGGNT
+681 GTYGFYCVINGSGN
-695 GNNTSTSTINTR
+695 STIKTR
-707 TAMITIGGDYNVK
+707 TAIITIGGDYNVK

-810 TVTVPAAEDVRLT
+810 TVTVPAAEDVRLM

-923 TVAYHI
+923 TVSYHI

-944 VYGSGLSSV
+944 VYGSGLSYV

-1014 SNGEANGNLVIYVN
+1014 SNGEVNGNLVIYVN

-1059 ITITSVVGGKL
+1059 ITITRVVGGKL

-1155 VDFMSGNGLV
+1155 VDFMYGNGLV

-1264 ALNGFADQSAVSSY
+1264 ALNGFTDQSAVSSY

>member
-1 MENYEFERGALMKR
+1 MKR

-37 LAASATDTSAYL
+37 LAAPETGTAQYLALGETAVLTCKNAKYWISSNPSAVSVTKTAAGKATITALSTTSSGWGYGTATISAY
-49 APGSNETFTYSYTG
+49 EKEIDYT
-63 TTGSAPNMA
+63 S
-72 ELFWVSSKEDVATV
+72 
-86 TNSKAPNSSKETQTV
+86 TNY
-101 TAVSAGTTTISVWK
+101 
-115 NEADYKKNGSN
+115 ADNRN
-126 YYSGSALKTWTVTV
+126 ALMTWSVTV
-140 TEWKVTL
+140 SEWKVTL
-147 SFSGSSSGWYYG
+147 SLSGSNSSWYG
-159 SGSSS
+159 DSS
-164 TTTISAGEKKTL
+164 TDIPAGQYKTL

-187 ANAKVKFEVASGNQ
+187 KDAQVKFSVADADTS
-201 TMLHFDSLSST
+201 MIHFDDLSST
-212 GYSSTKDVTVSSGYS
+212 SAYITKNLTVSGSNS
-227 STATSGTAAVDVY
+227 STATSGTTSVKLYGGNKGGYVTVTAKIIYNDAAVNE
-240 GGSKGGFVTITATIV
+240 KNENATATV
-255 GVDTS
+255 RPYV
-260 KNTNAKATITPR
+260 
-272 VIGPESWTVSLPTA
+272 VGPEGWTVSLPDSQLAVTL
-286 QQTMTIKKND
+286 KKGRNTNV
-296 YSQKLTPSVVTG
+296 LTPTLKTSS
-308 NSSSTV
+308 NSSAV
-314 SGAKFVYK
+314 SGTEFVYK
-322 FLEKRSPAV
+322 FANANDASKMQIEAV
-331 ADKSEY
+331 TYNNAASAN
-337 VLSDSSYY
+337 
-345 MQVYDGSITPYRVT
+345 ITAYST
-359 SGPVKVRVY
+359 CANVKVLIY
-368 VEGYVNNDDPD
+368 VKGYETENSPH
-379 AYPYAE
+379 AE
-385 ASIMITDSTANGVSI
+385 TMITVTDSTISSLQIG
-400 DYKNESTKFKMNN
+400 YKNSTTANKIAD
-413 GTYVLAC
+413 GSYVLGY
-420 KDTNNGTDVVFTDGT
+420 KDSTDKTGVDLSDGRR
-435 EIVTALT
+435 IVTSPVLAATVTSSKSGNETVDAARVVWTINDPSVATFADGSTETTASEVT
-442 LKATVDSTNATADA
+442 LK
-456 KRVTWTTNAPEVARF
+456 
-471 GVNNSYT
+471 
-478 GDEATLTTT
+478 TT
-487 GAGSVTVTAEVDGKK
+487 GAGTVKITAKGDDKTAE
-502 ATMTFTVWLAREYDK
+502 MTLTVWQAREYDN
-517 IVTKPDIPTAISS
+517 ILTKPDIPTAVS
-530 REDAFNSFSQQ
+530 DAKQAITKFCEQYASVE
-541 LVTVHLSR
+541 L
-549 TDGTVSLP
+549 
-557 MKNVQFMDSSTIQLK
+557 KNVYNGRASLKIQESTVQFLSNTSNEIQLK
-572 GWIDGFDTLNRVAY
+572 GTLDAFDTINKIAY
-586 FPKTSGADVI
+586 FPATKGGDVITSGKASVSSIMLI
-596 ESGTATVSDIMII
+596 EE
-609 NQPQDAT
+609 PKDAT

-621 TVGTLSVTASI
+621 AVGTLTVKASVIGA
-632 TGTNKTLKTFTWYDN
+632 NKTLKSFTWYDN
-647 NNKAVKTE
+647 NNKVVDTQ
-655 SVYSTS
+655 SVNYSASSLVSTY
-661 GTAVATRTSTLNLS
+661 TSTLNLA
-675 DFITSA
+675 DFVTSA
-681 GSYGFYCVISGGNT
+681 GTYGFKCVITAGLGSNKNSVT
-695 GNNTSTSTINTR
+695 DTIETR
-707 TAMITIGGDYNVK
+707 TAIITIGGDYNVK

-810 TVTVPAAEDVRLT
+810 TVTVPAAEDVQLMF
-823 LEEDATY
+823 EEDASY
-830 VMLDGGKLSDAVK
+830 VMLDGSKLSDAVR

-944 VYGSGLSSV
+944 VYGSGLSYV

-963 ALYKGSSTS
+963 ALYKGTSTS

-1028 DTHSVYSTGAT
+1028 DMHPVKSTGAT

-1085 KDLGS
+1085 KDFGS

-1103 LYVLPLADSKTVE
+1103 LYILPLADSKTVE
-1116 VNYTINGSD
+1116 VNYTINGSE

-1132 VVQQTASSKF
+1132 VTQQTASSKF

-1155 VDFMSGNGLV
+1155 VDFMYGNGLV

-1264 ALNGFADQSAVSSY
+1264 ALNGFADQSKVSSY

>member
-1 MENYEFERGALMKR
+1 MKR

-37 LAASATDTSAYL
+37 LAASAADTNAYL
-49 APGSNETFTYSYTG
+49 APGFDETFTYSYTG
-63 TTGSAPNMA
+63 TGTAPDMSQ
-72 ELFWVSSKEDVATV
+72 LFWVSGNVKVATV
-86 TNSKAPNSSKETQTV
+86 TNDAGESSISKASQTV
-101 TAVSAGTTTISVWK
+101 TAVAAGSTTISVWK
-115 NEADYKKNGSN
+115 NQEDYNKNKNS
-126 YYSGSALKTWTVTV
+126 YYSSSALKTWTVTV
-140 TEWKVTL
+140 TGWKVSL
-147 SFSGSSSGWYYG
+147 SFSGSNNGWY
-159 SGSSS
+159 GSSS
-164 TTTISAGEKKTL
+164 STGTTINAGSKATL
-176 TATVTGPQGKV
+176 TATVTGPAGKLE
-187 ANAKVKFEVASGNQ
+187 NAKVKFE
-201 TMLHFDSLSST
+201 
-212 GYSSTKDVTVSSGYS
+212 TKDKTIALLDNSTNTQVTKPVSTTS
-227 STATSGTAAVDVY
+227 SNWGSSSATTGTATVDVY
-240 GGSKGGFVTITATIV
+240 GGTMGGYVDITATVMV
-255 GVDTS
+255 G
-260 KNTNAKATITPR
+260 NTAVNLSTNPDATATITPY
-272 VIGPESWTVSLPTA
+272 INGPEGWTVSLPENQRTL
-286 QQTMTIKKND
+286 TIKKTDNTQ
-296 YSQKLTPSVVTG
+296 YLKPTATG
-308 NSSSTV
+308 LSGSTQPE
-314 SGAKFVYK
+314 FVYK
-322 FLEKRSPAV
+322 FVNGS
-331 ADKSEY
+331 S
-337 VLSDSSYY
+337 LSDSSNY
-345 MQVYDGSITPYRVT
+345 MQIASNGRITPRKTCQNV
-359 SGPVKVRVY
+359 VVRVY
-368 VEGYVNNDDPD
+368 VKGYTGDTN
-379 AYPYAE
+379 PYAE
-385 ASIMITDSTANGVSI
+385 TSITITDSTANGLSI
-400 DYKNESTKFKMNN
+400 DYKNENTKFKMNN

-420 KDTNNGTDVVFTDGT
+420 KDTDNGKDVDFADGT
-435 EIVTALT
+435 CIVTALD
-442 LKATVDSTNATADA
+442 LKATVDSTSAAADA
-456 KRVTWTTNAPEVARF
+456 RRVTWTTNAPEVARF
-471 GVNNSYT
+471 GTNNSYT

-487 GAGSVTVTAEVDGKK
+487 GAGNVTVTAEVDGKK
-502 ATMTFTVWLAREYDK
+502 ATMNFVVWQAREYDQ
-517 IVTKPDIPTAISS
+517 IVTKPDIPTAISN
-530 REDAFNSFSQQ
+530 REDAFNAFSQQ
-541 LVTVHLSR
+541 YVTVHLSR

-557 MKNVQFMDSSTIQLK
+557 MKDVQFVNSSTIQLK
-572 GWIDGFDTLNRVAY
+572 GTIDGFDTLNRIAY
-586 FPKTSGADVI
+586 FPKSGVSDVI
-596 ESGTATVSDIMII
+596 QSGKAELSDIMII

-621 TVGTLSVTASI
+621 TVGTLSVTAS
-632 TGTNKTLKTFTWYDN
+632 TQNGKKLTSFTWYDN
-647 NNKAVKTE
+647 NDKAVKAETV
-655 SVYSTS
+655 SNKVTH
-661 GTAVATRTSTLNLS
+661 TSTLNLS
-675 DFITSA
+675 DFVTSA
-681 GSYGFYCVISGGNT
+681 GTYGFYCVINGS
-695 GNNTSTSTINTR
+695 NNSTIKTR
-707 TAMITIGGDYNVK
+707 TAIITIGGDYNVK

-810 TVTVPAAEDVRLT
+810 TVTVPAAEDVRLM

-944 VYGSGLSSV
+944 VYGSGLSYV
-953 KFGTA
+953 RFGTA

-1059 ITITSVVGGKL
+1059 ITITRVVGGKL

-1155 VDFMSGNGLV
+1155 VDFMYGNGLV

>member
-1 MENYEFERGALMKR
+1 MKR

-37 LAASATDTSAYL
+37 LAAPETGTAQYL
-49 APGSNETFTYSYTG
+49 ALGDT
-63 TTGSAPNMA
+63 A
-72 ELFWVSSKEDVATV
+72 ELTCTGAKYWVSSNPD
-86 TNSKAPNSSKETQTV
+86 
-101 TAVSAGTTTISVWK
+101 AVSVAMTKAGKATITALATTSSGWGYGGVTISAYENK
-115 NEADYKKNGSN
+115 TDATGTYEQKKP
-126 YYSGSALKTWTVTV
+126 ARMTWSVAV
-140 TEWKVTL
+140 SEWKVTL
-147 SFSGSSSGWYYG
+147 NLSGSNSYYG
-159 SGSSS
+159 STS
-164 TTTISAGEKKTL
+164 TDIPAGQYKTL

-187 ANAKVKFEVASGNQ
+187 KDAQVKFSVAAAD
-201 TMLHFDSLSST
+201 TDMIHFDELSCT
-212 GYSSTKDVTVSSGYS
+212 DADIVKDVTVSGSNS
-227 STATSGTAAVDVY
+227 STATSGTTSVKLYGGNKGGYVTVTAKIIYNNAAVNE
-240 GGSKGGFVTITATIV
+240 KNENATATV
-255 GVDTS
+255 RPYV
-260 KNTNAKATITPR
+260 
-272 VIGPESWTVSLPTA
+272 VGPEGWTVSLPDSQLAVTL
-286 QQTMTIKKND
+286 KKGRNTNV
-296 YSQKLTPSVVTG
+296 LTPTLKTSS
-308 NSSSTV
+308 NSSAV
-314 SGAKFVYK
+314 SGTEFVYK
-322 FLEKRSPAV
+322 FANSADASKMQIEAV
-331 ADKSEY
+331 TYNNAASAN
-337 VLSDSSYY
+337 
-345 MQVYDGSITPYRVT
+345 ITAYST
-359 SGPVKVRVY
+359 CANVKVLVY
-368 VEGYVNNDDPD
+368 VKGYETADSPH
-379 AYPYAE
+379 AE
-385 ASIMITDSTANGVSI
+385 TMITVTDSTISSLQIG
-400 DYKNESTKFKMNN
+400 YKNSTTANKIAD
-413 GTYVLAC
+413 GSYVLGY
-420 KDTNNGTDVVFTDGT
+420 KDSTDKTGVDLSDGRR
-435 EIVTALT
+435 IVTSPVLAATVTSSKSGNEAVDAARVVWTVNNPSVATFADGSTETTASEVT
-442 LKATVDSTNATADA
+442 LK
-456 KRVTWTTNAPEVARF
+456 
-471 GVNNSYT
+471 
-478 GDEATLTTT
+478 TT
-487 GAGSVTVTAEVDGKK
+487 GAGTVKITAKGDDKTAE
-502 ATMTFTVWLAREYDK
+502 MTLTVWQAREYDN
-517 IVTKPDIPTAISS
+517 ILTKPDIPSAVSDAKQAITKFCEQYASV
-530 REDAFNSFSQQ
+530 E
-541 LVTVHLSR
+541 L
-549 TDGTVSLP
+549 
-557 MKNVQFMDSSTIQLK
+557 KNVYNGRASLKIQESTVQFVSNTSSAIQLK
-572 GWIDGFDTLNRVAY
+572 GTLDAFDTINKIAY
-586 FPKTSGADVI
+586 FPATSGGDVI
-596 ESGTATVSDIMII
+596 TSSTASVSSIMLIEE
-609 NQPQDAT
+609 PQDAT

-621 TVGTLSVTASI
+621 AVGTLTVKASI
-632 TGTNKTLKTFTWYDN
+632 IGTGKTLKTFTWYDN
-647 NNKAVKTE
+647 NNKVVDTQTVKN
-655 SVYSTS
+655 SASTY
-661 GTAVATRTSTLNLS
+661 TSTLNLA
-675 DFITSA
+675 DFVTSA
-681 GSYGFYCVISGGNT
+681 GTYGFKCVVTGGTNS
-695 GNNTSTSTINTR
+695 STTDTIETR
-707 TAMITIGGDYNVK
+707 TAIITIGGDYNVK

-779 SVTLTAKSGGTAT
+779 AVTLTAKSGGTAT

-797 TIDGNKYTGTQKI
+797 TIDGNKYTGAQKI

-823 LEEDATY
+823 LEEDASY

-944 VYGSGLSSV
+944 VYGSGLSYV

-1132 VVQQTASSKF
+1132 VTQQTASSKF

-1155 VDFMSGNGLV
+1155 VDFMYGNGLV

-1233 ATTFDPDGKITREQI
+1233 AMTFDPDGKITREQI